1 MSKTVDE
8 RVVSMQFDN
17 KQFEANVQTS
27 MSTLDKLKQKLDFK
41 GASKGLENVN
51 AAAKNV
57 NMSGLSSAVE
67 TVSMKFSA
75 LQVMAVTALAN
86 ITNSAINAGKRIVH
100 ALTIA
105 PITTGFQEYELKMN
119 SVQTIMASTG
129 ESLETVN
136 EYLEELNKYAD
147 KTIYSFS
154 DMTSNIGKFTNAGV
168 KLEDAVMAI
177 KGISNEAAVSG
188 ANANEASHAMYNFAQ
203 ALSAGYV
210 KLIDWKSI
218 ETANMSTVEFK
229 NQLIQTAVELG
240 TLIEVDGKYKST
252 TTDLNGNVSKLFTST
267 SMFNESLSSQWMTT
281 EVLVETLKD
290 YADETTDIGK
300 KAYAAAQDVKT
311 FTQLFDTLKEAAQSG
326 WAQTWELIIGDFDEA
341 KEFLTGLS
349 KTFGGIIDA
358 MSEARNK
365 LLGGALNSKWDQL
378 LDKINAAG
386 ISAKAFQDKLKETAK
401 KSGIS
406 IDELIEE
413 YGSLSKVITSGKIP
427 VDVITKTIKSLI
439 NAETT
444 ATEATKELGDIV
456 DRVIK
461 GEFGTT
467 QSRWIA
473 LTEAGYDWAEVQ
485 NLVNERLGSS
495 VRHLSSLTE
504 EQVKNA
510 DSLSDLSDEQLKN
523 KGYTDEQIQAL
534 RDLKKAM
541 DEGGTSINDLI
552 NDLEKPSGRELLLES
567 LSNIIN
573 GAVGACK
580 ALSKAWKEIFPPLT
594 SDRIYNLIEGLNKLT
609 SHLRLTDEET
619 GELNANGEKLK
630 RTFKGI
636 LAVLDIVRTIV
647 GGALSVAFKIL
658 SKVLGAF
665 DLTILDVTA
674 GVGDAIVKFRDWL
687 YENSLIA
694 KVFNKTVEVIVKVAK
709 AISKWFKEFSQ
720 LPAVQNTIEKF
731 KETFTFDNIEKT
743 IKSITKTIKKWI
755 DTLMQIPL
763 VNDIVNKFKD
773 IFGKMSS
780 VGSDLVEGFKK
791 GLNDNSKTLWDVLVD
806 FAKGILQKVRDVLG
820 IESPSTETHE
830 DGKNCI
836 LGFIE
841 GIKEMLLKLWAFLKG
856 VASKTVEVFKKINWS
871 NVFAG
876 GLSIGF
882 LAVIN
887 KFANAFEAITS
898 PMEGTGKILNKS
910 ARKIKKILN
919 NVAKVV
925 KSFSKLINS
934 IAFEHTA
941 KGIKDLAISLAI
953 LVGAIIILT
962 FIETDKLWNAVEV
975 IGVLAGIL
983 VALSVAVALLSK
995 SALSISKEGLN
1006 AENSFSS
1013 ILSIALS
1020 LLMVALVV
1028 KMIGSMDPEKAI
1040 IGFIGLKTLMFV
1052 ILEVMV
1058 ACALLTKG
1066 NHGAN
1071 ANQMS
1076 KALLSISIVFWIL
1089 ASVVKKIGK
1098 IKPEQALMG
1107 LLGLKTMAFTIV
1119 EVMAA
1124 CALLTKGNLS
1134 ANANT
1139 ISTTLLAVAGAFFIL
1154 GVVAKMLATMT
1165 WDGMGKAAAGLT
1177 GLTIIVGGLIG
1188 IVRLAGNN
1196 APKIGFTL
1204 FGIAT
1209 AIAILAWISKLIAG
1223 MSWEEMGKAA
1233 VGIIGL
1239 SAIVS
1244 GLISAVRL
1252 AGNNAPKI
1260 ALSLTAMAVGIAA
1273 LAVVAVLLSSVSIE
1287 NLAKGITAV
1296 GLLGGIVSGMVVATR
1311 GASDCYKNLIVMA
1324 VIIALLAAVVYA
1336 FYTLDDTDKLYAAV
1350 GAISIVFGAF
1360 ALILETSKNC
1370 KDIKI
1375 STLLL
1380 MLGAVLVLSGIL
1392 ILLYELKVDS
1402 CIEAAGSLALLMI
1415 ALSTALLIASN
1426 AKSMDKKQVE
1436 AIAAVMLALV
1446 GAIALIGLVLAMVNA
1461 LGIDSSI
1468 GTVFALATLLEALS
1482 VALVIVSHSKSMDIK
1497 QVGAIAAVMFA
1508 LVGAIALIGLVLAM
1522 VNALGIDSSIG
1533 TVFALATLL
1542 EALSVALVIVSH
1554 SKSMDIKQVGA
1565 IAAVMFALVGAIAL
1579 IGLVLAMVN
1588 ALGIDSSIGTVFALA
1603 TLLEALSVA
1612 LVIVSNSKSMDFKQ
1626 VGAIAAVM
1634 LALVGVIALIGLVL
1648 AMLNQ
1653 FEIDSSIGTVFALA
1667 TLLEALSVALVIVS
1681 HSKSMN
1687 FKQVGAIAAVML
1699 ALVGAMALIGLV
1711 LVMMTVLPVKNAMG
1725 NAIVLSTLLIVLTG
1739 VATVLSAIGFL
1750 GRNILKGAVGLAAL
1764 TVVMALLGLV
1774 LVMMSVLPVKNAM
1787 VNTIVLSTL
1796 LIVLTGVATVLSVIG
1811 FLAPNIVAG
1820 AVGLAALTVVMALI
1834 GLVLAMMVALE
1845 IRNASEIV
1853 KMLSGLLMCMANVCV
1868 ILSSVGPLALI
1879 GVTAMAALEA
1889 LMIATAAFAVAIGS
1903 LMTNFP
1909 ELENFLNTGL
1919 PIMVQIAGAIGE
1931 MIGAFMEAVAESLA
1945 TILPVIGKA
1954 LSDFILYA
1962 TPFIVGIKMVDESV
1976 LTGAGILAAAII
1988 ALTVSELI
1996 AAIGSFLGI
2005 GFVALGIELSAF
2017 MFAALPFIAG
2027 LKTITPEDAIAAGNL
2042 AALIEAIT
2050 VSSVIDGIASF
2061 LGIGSIGTLGEKLS
2075 SFGGGMKSFS
2085 ESIADLSDEDLARV
2099 KIAAEA
2105 GKLMAEMSES
2115 IPKTGGWVQKILG
2128 APDMV
2133 TFSESIVAFG
2143 EALVA
2148 FGISVSTLSEDNYKK
2163 ISIATDAG
2171 TALSDLNNSV
2181 PKTGGWAQTVL
2192 GAQDMTTFG
2201 NGIVAFGEC
2210 LVAYADTVSGLSEAD
2225 ITAVSTSADVGK
2237 KLADLNES
2245 IPKSGGWAQ
2254 DILGSQDM
2262 TTFGDGLIAF
2272 GNGLK
2277 GYITSVKDIDGT
2289 SIGSIIYSGNAVD
2302 EIKEVINKLP
2312 KSGGIGKSIFGERD
2326 PAAFGDGIRSLG
2338 LGISSYIFSVKSISD
2353 NDNAKI
2359 SKSKDVIE
2367 DIADAI
2373 EAVPIDSTLINNDT
2387 SSFVTAM
2394 SNLAT
2399 NIVDYIDTMST
2410 IDDAGLAAISTS
2422 KDVIADIVDV
2432 LKSVAKIK
2440 SRKVSL
2446 AVTQIQNL
2454 ADSISGMTL
2463 TNFSGADKFKTA
2475 IDTIVSAD
2483 FEGLSSGV
2491 EELGKVSF
2499 SDFVSAFEESAS
2511 KVDETGEIL
2520 TSGIAAGIKSGRKN
2534 IDDAMDD
2541 ITVSISSKATNFY
2554 LIGARA
2560 MKNFADGILTQTI
2573 TAKKA
2578 VTSVINACRD
2588 TANAKYRSFYNVGKY
2603 LVQGFASGIKE
2614 NTFIAEVA
2622 ASAMAK
2628 AAYKAAKGALDINSP
2643 SKIFKKLGFAIPEGL
2658 AMGIDKLSYMVGN
2671 SVISMTKSAING
2683 TKDAISHIASIVT
2696 NDIDAQPT
2704 IRPVLDLSDVRSGAN
2719 TIGNMLN
2726 GRTLSIAT
2734 RNVGTIN
2741 SMMKYNQNGANS
2753 DVISAIEDLGR
2764 KLGNTNGNT
2773 YNINGITYDDGSDV
2787 SDAIETLIRAAK
2799 IERRS

>member
-188 ANANEASHAMYNFAQ
+188 ANANEASRAMYNFAQ

-218 ETANMSTVEFK
+218 ENANMATVEFK

-252 TTDLNGNVSKLFTST
+252 TNDLNGNVSELFTST

-349 KTFGGIIDA
+349 NTFGGIIDA

-386 ISAKAFQDKLKETAK
+386 ISAEAFQDKLKETAK

-567 LSNIIN
+567 FSNIIN

-806 FAKGILQKVRDVLG
+806 FAKGILQKIRDVLG

-841 GIKEMLLKLWAFLKG
+841 GIKEMLSKLWAFLKD
-856 VASKTVEVFKKINWS
+856 VASKTVEVFKKINWP

-1040 IGFIGLKTLMFV
+1040 IGFIGLKSLMFV

-1124 CALLTKGNLS
+1124 CALLTKGNLG

-1233 VGIIGL
+1233 AGITGL
-1239 SAIVS
+1239 SAIVL
-1244 GLISAVRL
+1244 GLVSAVRL
-1252 AGNNAPKI
+1252 VGNNAPKI

-1508 LVGAIALIGLVLAM
+1508 LVGAMALIGLVLAM
-1522 VNALGIDSSIG
+1522 VNALGIDSSI
-1533 TVFALATLL
+1533 
-1542 EALSVALVIVSH
+1542 E
-1554 SKSMDIKQVGA
+1554 
-1565 IAAVMFALVGAIAL
+1565 
-1579 IGLVLAMVN
+1579 
-1588 ALGIDSSIGTVFALA
+1588 TVFALA

-1667 TLLEALSVALVIVS
+1667 TLLEALSIALVIVS

-1699 ALVGAMALIGLV
+1699 ALVSVMALLGLV

-1750 GRNILKGAVGLAAL
+1750 GSNILKGAVGLAAL

-1787 VNTIVLSTL
+1787 ANAIVLSTL
-1796 LIVLTGVATVLSVIG
+1796 LIVLTGVASVLAVIG
-1811 FLAPNIVAG
+1811 FLGPNIVAG

-1834 GLVLAMMVALE
+1834 GLVLAMMVALA
-1845 IRNASEIV
+1845 IQDASEIV
-1853 KMLSGLLMCMANVCV
+1853 KMLSSLLMCMANVCV
-1868 ILSSVGPLALI
+1868 ILASVGPLALI

-1945 TILPVIGKA
+1945 AILPVIGKA

-1976 LTGAGILAAAII
+1976 LAGAGILAAAII

-2027 LKTITPEDAIAAGNL
+2027 LKTITPEDAIAASNL

-2085 ESIADLSDEDLARV
+2085 ESIAELSDEDLARV

-2128 APDMV
+2128 ASDMV
-2133 TFSESIVAFG
+2133 AFSESIVAFG

-2373 EAVPIDSTLINNDT
+2373 EAVPTDSKSINNT
-2387 SSFVTAM
+2387 SSFVAAM
-2394 SNLAT
+2394 SSLAT
-2399 NIVDYIDTMST
+2399 NIVDYIDTVST

-2432 LKSVAKIK
+2432 LKSVGKIK

-2511 KVDETGEIL
+2511 KVDKTGEIL
-2520 TSGIAAGIKSGRKN
+2520 TSGIAVGIKSGQKN
-2534 IDDAMDD
+2534 IDDAMED
-2541 ITVSISSKATNFY
+2541 ITVSISSKATKFY

-2588 TANAKYRSFYNVGKY
+2588 TANAKYRSFYNLGKY
-2603 LVQGFASGIKE
+2603 LVKGFASGIKE
-2614 NTFIAEVA
+2614 NTFMAEVA
-2622 ASAMAK
+2622 ASAMAE
-2628 AAYKAAKGALDINSP
+2628 AAYKAAKEALDVNSP
-2643 SKIFKKLGFAIPEGL
+2643 SKIFRKLGFAIPEGL

-2696 NDIDAQPT
+2696 NNIDAQPT

-2719 TIGNMLN
+2719 AIGNMLN

-2764 KLGNTNGNT
+2764 KLGNTNGNI
-2773 YNINGITYDDGSDV
+2773 YNINGITYDDGSGV

>member
-349 KTFGGIIDA
+349 NTFGGIIDA

-413 YGSLSKVITSGKIP
+413 YGSLSKVITSGKVP

-444 ATEATKELGDIV
+444 ATESTKELGDIV

-647 GGALSVAFKIL
+647 GGALNVAFKIL

-871 NVFAG
+871 SVFAG

-962 FIETDKLWNAVEV
+962 YIETDKLWNAVEV
-975 IGVLAGIL
+975 IGALAGIL

-1098 IKPEQALMG
+1098 MKPEQALTG

-1124 CALLTKGNLS
+1124 CALLTKGNLG

-1139 ISTTLLAVAGAFFIL
+1139 ISTTLLAVAGVFFIL

-1392 ILLYELKVDS
+1392 ILLSELKIES
-1402 CIEAAGSLALLMI
+1402 CIEIAGSLALLMI
-1415 ALSTALLIASN
+1415 ALSTALLITSN

-1468 GTVFALATLLEALS
+1468 E
-1482 VALVIVSHSKSMDIK
+1482 
-1497 QVGAIAAVMFA
+1497 
-1508 LVGAIALIGLVLAM
+1508 
-1522 VNALGIDSSIG
+1522 
-1533 TVFALATLL
+1533 
-1542 EALSVALVIVSH
+1542 
-1554 SKSMDIKQVGA
+1554 
-1565 IAAVMFALVGAIAL
+1565 
-1579 IGLVLAMVN
+1579 
-1588 ALGIDSSIGTVFALA
+1588 TVFALA

-1945 TILPVIGKA
+1945 AILPVIGKA

-2027 LKTITPEDAIAAGNL
+2027 LKTITPEDAIAASNL

-2201 NGIVAFGEC
+2201 SGIVAFGEC

-2262 TTFGDGLIAF
+2262 TAFGDGLIAF

-2302 EIKEVINKLP
+2302 ELKEVINKLP

-2373 EAVPIDSTLINNDT
+2373 EAVPTDSKSIDNT

-2394 SNLAT
+2394 SSLAT
-2399 NIVDYIDTMST
+2399 NIVDYIDTVST

-2440 SRKVSL
+2440 SRKISL

-2520 TSGIAAGIKSGRKN
+2520 TSGIAVGIKSGQKN
-2534 IDDAMDD
+2534 IDDAMDG

-2683 TKDAISHIASIVT
+2683 TKDAISRIASIVT

-2719 TIGNMLN
+2719 AIGNMLN

-2773 YNINGITYDDGSDV
+2773 YNINGITYDDGSGV

>member
-51 AAAKNV
+51 AAVKNV

-129 ESLETVN
+129 ETLETVN

-188 ANANEASHAMYNFAQ
+188 ANANEASRAMYNFAQ

-218 ETANMSTVEFK
+218 ENANMATVEFK

-252 TTDLNGNVSKLFTST
+252 TTDLNGNISELFTST

-358 MSEARNK
+358 MSDARNK

-975 IGVLAGIL
+975 IGALAGIL

-1040 IGFIGLKTLMFV
+1040 IGFIGLKSLMFV

-1124 CALLTKGNLS
+1124 CALLTKGNLG

-1233 VGIIGL
+1233 AGITGL

-1392 ILLYELKVDS
+1392 ILLYELEVDS

-1426 AKSMDKKQVE
+1426 AKSMDK
-1436 AIAAVMLALV
+1436 
-1446 GAIALIGLVLAMVNA
+1446 
-1461 LGIDSSI
+1461 
-1468 GTVFALATLLEALS
+1468 
-1482 VALVIVSHSKSMDIK
+1482 
-1497 QVGAIAAVMFA
+1497 
-1508 LVGAIALIGLVLAM
+1508 
-1522 VNALGIDSSIG
+1522 
-1533 TVFALATLL
+1533 
-1542 EALSVALVIVSH
+1542 
-1554 SKSMDIKQVGA
+1554 KQVGA

-1725 NAIVLSTLLIVLTG
+1725 NALVLSGLLIVLTG

-1750 GRNILKGAVGLAAL
+1750 GSNILKGAVGLAAL
-1764 TVVMALLGLV
+1764 VVVMALIGLV
-1774 LVMMSVLPVKNAM
+1774 LVMMTALPVKNAM
-1787 VNTIVLSTL
+1787 GNAIVLSTL
-1796 LIVLTGVATVLSVIG
+1796 LIVLTGVATVLAVIG

-1820 AVGLAALTVVMALI
+1820 AVGLVALTVVMALI
-1834 GLVLAMMVALE
+1834 GLVLAMMVALN
-1845 IRNASEIV
+1845 IKNASEIV
-1853 KMLSGLLMCMANVCV
+1853 KMLSGLLMCMANICV
-1868 ILSSVGPLALI
+1868 ILALVGPLALI

-1945 TILPVIGKA
+1945 AILPVIGKA

-2005 GFVALGIELSAF
+2005 GFVALGTELSAF
-2017 MFAALPFIAG
+2017 MLAALPFIAG
-2027 LKTITPEDAIAAGNL
+2027 LKSITPEDAEAASNL

-2061 LGIGSIGTLGEKLS
+2061 LGIGSIGALGEKLS
-2075 SFGGGMKSFS
+2075 SFGGGMKAFS
-2085 ESIADLSDEDLARV
+2085 ESIAELSDEDLDRV

-2128 APDMV
+2128 SSDMV

-2148 FGISVSTLSEDNYKK
+2148 FGTSVSTLSEDDYNK

-2181 PKTGGWAQTVL
+2181 PKTGGWAQKVL
-2192 GAQDMTTFG
+2192 GSKDMTTFG
-2201 NGIVAFGEC
+2201 NGIIAFGEC
-2210 LVAYADTVSGLSEAD
+2210 LVAYADIVNGLSEDD
-2225 ITAVSTSADVGK
+2225 ITAVRTSADVGK
-2237 KLADLNES
+2237 TLSDFNDS
-2245 IPKSGGWAQ
+2245 IPKTGGWAQ
-2254 DILGSQDM
+2254 KVLGSKDM
-2262 TTFGDGLIAF
+2262 TAFGNGLIAF
-2272 GNGLK
+2272 GRGLK

-2289 SIGSIIYSGNAVD
+2289 SIGYIIYSGNAVD
-2302 EIKEVINKLP
+2302 ELKEVIDKLP
-2312 KSGGIGKSIFGERD
+2312 KSGGIGKSIFGGRD

-2338 LGISSYIFSVKSISD
+2338 LGINSYISSVKNISD

-2387 SSFVTAM
+2387 SSFITAM
-2394 SNLAT
+2394 SSLAT

-2520 TSGIAAGIKSGRKN
+2520 TSGIAVGIKSGQKN
-2534 IDDAMDD
+2534 IDNAMDS
-2541 ITVSISSKATNFY
+2541 ITVSISSKATKFY
-2554 LIGARA
+2554 LIGART

-2578 VTSVINACRD
+2578 VTSVINACRG
-2588 TANAKYRSFYNVGKY
+2588 TANAKYRSFYNLGKY
-2603 LVQGFASGIKE
+2603 LVKGFASGIKE

-2622 ASAMAK
+2622 ASAMAE
-2628 AAYKAAKGALDINSP
+2628 AAYKAAKEALDVNSP
-2643 SKIFKKLGFAIPEGL
+2643 SKIFRKLGFAIPEGL

-2683 TKDAISHIASIVT
+2683 TKDAISRIASIVT

-2719 TIGNMLN
+2719 AIGNMLN

-2773 YNINGITYDDGSDV
+2773 YNINGITYDDGSGV

>member
-119 SVQTIMASTG
+119 SVQTIIASTG

-188 ANANEASHAMYNFAQ
+188 ANANEASRAMYNFAQ

-218 ETANMSTVEFK
+218 ENANMATVEFK

-240 TLIEVDGKYKST
+240 TLTMVGDKYQST
-252 TTDLNGNVSKLFTST
+252 TRDLNGKVSELFTST

-444 ATEATKELGDIV
+444 ATESTKELGDIV

-552 NDLEKPSGRELLLES
+552 KDLEKPSGRELLLES
-567 LSNIIN
+567 LSNVIN

-1508 LVGAIALIGLVLAM
+1508 LVGAMALIGLVLAM
-1522 VNALGIDSSIG
+1522 VNALGIDSSI
-1533 TVFALATLL
+1533 
-1542 EALSVALVIVSH
+1542 E
-1554 SKSMDIKQVGA
+1554 
-1565 IAAVMFALVGAIAL
+1565 
-1579 IGLVLAMVN
+1579 
-1588 ALGIDSSIGTVFALA
+1588 TVFALA

-2099 KIAAEA
+2099 KIASEA

-2128 APDMV
+2128 ASDMV
-2133 TFSESIVAFG
+2133 AFSESIVAFG

-2148 FGISVSTLSEDNYKK
+2148 FGTSVSTLSEDDYNK

-2181 PKTGGWAQTVL
+2181 PKTGGWAQKVL
-2192 GAQDMTTFG
+2192 GSKDMTTFG
-2201 NGIVAFGEC
+2201 NGIIAFGEC
-2210 LVAYADTVSGLSEAD
+2210 LVAYADIVNGLSEDD
-2225 ITAVSTSADVGK
+2225 ITAVRTSADVGK
-2237 KLADLNES
+2237 TLSDFNDS
-2245 IPKSGGWAQ
+2245 IPKTGGWAQ
-2254 DILGSQDM
+2254 KVLGSKDM
-2262 TTFGDGLIAF
+2262 TAFGNGLIAF
-2272 GNGLK
+2272 GRGLK

-2289 SIGSIIYSGNAVD
+2289 SIGYIIYSGNAVD
-2302 EIKEVINKLP
+2302 ELKEVIDKLP
-2312 KSGGIGKSIFGERD
+2312 KSGGIGKSIFGGRD

-2338 LGISSYIFSVKSISD
+2338 LGISSYIFSVKNISD

-2719 TIGNMLN
+2719 AIGNMLN

-2773 YNINGITYDDGSDV
+2773 YNINGITYDDGSGV

>member
-188 ANANEASHAMYNFAQ
+188 ANANEASRAMYNFAQ

-218 ETANMSTVEFK
+218 ENANMATVEFK

-252 TTDLNGNVSKLFTST
+252 TNDLNGNVSELFTST

-386 ISAKAFQDKLKETAK
+386 ISAEAFQDKLKETAK

-647 GGALSVAFKIL
+647 GGALNVAFKIL

-674 GVGDAIVKFRDWL
+674 AVGDAIVKFRDWL

-830 DGKNCI
+830 DGKNFI

-841 GIKEMLLKLWAFLKG
+841 GIKEMLSKLWAFLKD
-856 VASKTVEVFKKINWS
+856 VASKTIEVFKKINWP

-1040 IGFIGLKTLMFV
+1040 IGFIGLKSLMFV

-1124 CALLTKGNLS
+1124 CALLTKGNLG

-1233 VGIIGL
+1233 AGITGL
-1239 SAIVS
+1239 SAIVL
-1244 GLISAVRL
+1244 GLVSAVRL
-1252 AGNNAPKI
+1252 VGNNAPKI

-1508 LVGAIALIGLVLAM
+1508 LVGAMALIGLVLAM
-1522 VNALGIDSSIG
+1522 VNALGIDSSI
-1533 TVFALATLL
+1533 
-1542 EALSVALVIVSH
+1542 E
-1554 SKSMDIKQVGA
+1554 
-1565 IAAVMFALVGAIAL
+1565 
-1579 IGLVLAMVN
+1579 
-1588 ALGIDSSIGTVFALA
+1588 TVFALA

-1634 LALVGVIALIGLVL
+1634 FALVGVIALIGLVL

-1699 ALVGAMALIGLV
+1699 ALVSVMALLGLV

-1750 GRNILKGAVGLAAL
+1750 GSNILKGAVGLAAL

-1774 LVMMSVLPVKNAM
+1774 LVMMTALPVKNAM
-1787 VNTIVLSTL
+1787 GNAIVLSTL
-1796 LIVLTGVATVLSVIG
+1796 LIVLTGVASVLAVIG
-1811 FLAPNIVAG
+1811 FLGPNIVAG

-1834 GLVLAMMVALE
+1834 GLVLAMMVALS
-1845 IRNASEIV
+1845 IQNASEIV
-1853 KMLSGLLMCMANVCV
+1853 KMLSSLLMCMANICV
-1868 ILSSVGPLALI
+1868 ILASVGPLALI

-1976 LTGAGILAAAII
+1976 LAGAGILAAAII

-2027 LKTITPEDAIAAGNL
+2027 LKTITPEDAIAASNL

-2061 LGIGSIGTLGEKLS
+2061 LGIGSIETLGEKLS
-2075 SFGGGMKSFS
+2075 SFGGSMKSFS

-2148 FGISVSTLSEDNYKK
+2148 FGTSVSTLSEDNYKK

-2373 EAVPIDSTLINNDT
+2373 EAVPTDSKSINNT
-2387 SSFVTAM
+2387 SSFVAAM
-2394 SNLAT
+2394 SSLAT
-2399 NIVDYIDTMST
+2399 NIVDYIDTVST

-2432 LKSVAKIK
+2432 LKSVGKIK

-2511 KVDETGEIL
+2511 KVDKTGEIL
-2520 TSGIAAGIKSGRKN
+2520 TSGIAVGIKSGQKN
-2534 IDDAMDD
+2534 IDDAMED
-2541 ITVSISSKATNFY
+2541 ITVSISSKATKFY

-2588 TANAKYRSFYNVGKY
+2588 TANAKYRSFYNLGKY
-2603 LVQGFASGIKE
+2603 LVKGFASGIKE
-2614 NTFIAEVA
+2614 NTFMAEVA
-2622 ASAMAK
+2622 ASAMAE
-2628 AAYKAAKGALDINSP
+2628 AAYKAAKEALDVNSP
-2643 SKIFKKLGFAIPEGL
+2643 SKIFRKLGFAIPEGL
-2658 AMGIDKLSYMVGN
+2658 AMGIDKLSYIVGN

-2683 TKDAISHIASIVT
+2683 TKDAISRIASIVT

-2719 TIGNMLN
+2719 AIGNMLN

-2764 KLGNTNGNT
+2764 KLGNTNGNI
-2773 YNINGITYDDGSDV
+2773 YNINGITYDDGSGV

>member
-51 AAAKNV
+51 TAAKNV

-119 SVQTIMASTG
+119 SVQTIIASTG

-349 KTFGGIIDA
+349 NTFGGIIDA

-413 YGSLSKVITSGKIP
+413 YGSLSKVITSGKVP

-444 ATEATKELGDIV
+444 ATESTKELGDIV

-647 GGALSVAFKIL
+647 GGALNVAFKIL

-871 NVFAG
+871 SVFAG

-962 FIETDKLWNAVEV
+962 YIETDKLWNAVEV
-975 IGVLAGIL
+975 IGALAGIL

-1040 IGFIGLKTLMFV
+1040 IGFIGLKSLMFV

-1233 VGIIGL
+1233 AGITGL

-1296 GLLGGIVSGMVVATR
+1296 GLLGGIVSGMVVAAR

-1324 VIIALLAAVVYA
+1324 VIIALLAAIVYA

-1375 STLLL
+1375 STLVL

-1392 ILLYELKVDS
+1392 ILLSELKIES
-1402 CIEAAGSLALLMI
+1402 CIEIAGSLALLMI
-1415 ALSTALLIASN
+1415 ALSTALLITSN

-1446 GAIALIGLVLAMVNA
+1446 GAIALIGLILAMVNA

-1468 GTVFALATLLEALS
+1468 GTVFALVTLLEALS
-1482 VALVIVSHSKSMDIK
+1482 VALVIVSHSKSMK
-1497 QVGAIAAVMFA
+1497 
-1508 LVGAIALIGLVLAM
+1508 
-1522 VNALGIDSSIG
+1522 
-1533 TVFALATLL
+1533 
-1542 EALSVALVIVSH
+1542 
-1554 SKSMDIKQVGA
+1554 
-1565 IAAVMFALVGAIAL
+1565 
-1579 IGLVLAMVN
+1579 
-1588 ALGIDSSIGTVFALA
+1588 
-1603 TLLEALSVA
+1603 
-1612 LVIVSNSKSMDFKQ
+1612 FKQ
-1626 VGAIAAVM
+1626 VA
-1634 LALVGVIALIGLVL
+1634 
-1648 AMLNQ
+1648 
-1653 FEIDSSIGTVFALA
+1653 
-1667 TLLEALSVALVIVS
+1667 
-1681 HSKSMN
+1681 
-1687 FKQVGAIAAVML
+1687 AIAAVML

-1725 NAIVLSTLLIVLTG
+1725 NALVLSGLLIVLTG

-1750 GRNILKGAVGLAAL
+1750 GSNILKGAVGLAAL

-1774 LVMMSVLPVKNAM
+1774 LVMMTALPVKNAM
-1787 VNTIVLSTL
+1787 GNAIVLSTL
-1796 LIVLTGVATVLSVIG
+1796 LIVLTGVATVLAVIG

-1834 GLVLAMMVALE
+1834 GLVLAMMVALN
-1845 IRNASEIV
+1845 IKNASEIV
-1853 KMLSGLLMCMANVCV
+1853 TMLSGLLMCMANICV
-1868 ILSSVGPLALI
+1868 ILASVGPLALI

-1976 LTGAGILAAAII
+1976 LAGAGILAAAII

-2027 LKTITPEDAIAAGNL
+2027 LKTITPEDAIAASNL

-2061 LGIGSIGTLGEKLS
+2061 LGIGSIETLGEKLS
-2075 SFGGGMKSFS
+2075 SFGGSMKSFS

-2148 FGISVSTLSEDNYKK
+2148 FGTSVSTLSEDDYNK

-2181 PKTGGWAQTVL
+2181 PKTGGWAQKVL
-2192 GAQDMTTFG
+2192 GSKDMTTFG
-2201 NGIVAFGEC
+2201 NGIIAFGEC
-2210 LVAYADTVSGLSEAD
+2210 LVAYADIVNGLSEDD
-2225 ITAVSTSADVGK
+2225 ITAVRTSADVGK
-2237 KLADLNES
+2237 TLSDFNDS
-2245 IPKSGGWAQ
+2245 IPKTGGWAQ
-2254 DILGSQDM
+2254 KVLGSKDM
-2262 TTFGDGLIAF
+2262 TAFGNGLIAF
-2272 GNGLK
+2272 GRGLK

-2289 SIGSIIYSGNAVD
+2289 SIGYIIYSGNAVD
-2302 EIKEVINKLP
+2302 ELKEVIDKLP
-2312 KSGGIGKSIFGERD
+2312 KSGGIGKSIFGGRD

-2338 LGISSYIFSVKSISD
+2338 LGISSYISSVKSISD

-2367 DIADAI
+2367 DIAEAI
-2373 EAVPIDSTLINNDT
+2373 EAVPTDSKSIDNT
-2387 SSFVTAM
+2387 SSFIVAM
-2394 SNLAT
+2394 SSLAT
-2399 NIVDYIDTMST
+2399 NIVDYIDNVST

-2491 EELGKVSF
+2491 EELGEVSF

-2534 IDDAMDD
+2534 IDDAIDD
-2541 ITVSISSKATNFY
+2541 ITVSISSKATKFY

-2560 MKNFADGILTQTI
+2560 MKNFADGILTQTVI
-2573 TAKKA
+2573 SKKA

-2628 AAYKAAKGALDINSP
+2628 AAYKAAKEALDIHSP
-2643 SKIFKKLGFAIPEGL
+2643 SKIFRKLGFAIPEGL

-2683 TKDAISHIASIVT
+2683 TKDAISRIASIVT

-2719 TIGNMLN
+2719 AIGNMLN

>member
-349 KTFGGIIDA
+349 NTFGGIIDA

-444 ATEATKELGDIV
+444 ATESTKELGDIV

-573 GAVGACK
+573 AVIGSCK

-871 NVFAG
+871 SVFAG

-962 FIETDKLWNAVEV
+962 YIETDKLWNAVEV

-1040 IGFIGLKTLMFV
+1040 IGFIGLKSLMFV

-1124 CALLTKGNLS
+1124 CALLTKGNLG

-1139 ISTTLLAVAGAFFIL
+1139 ISTTLLAVAGVFFIL

-1209 AIAILAWISKLIAG
+1209 AIAILALISKLIAG

-1252 AGNNAPKI
+1252 AGDNAPKI

-1436 AIAAVMLALV
+1436 AIAEVMLALV

-1468 GTVFALATLLEALS
+1468 GTVFAL
-1482 VALVIVSHSKSMDIK
+1482 V
-1497 QVGAIAAVMFA
+1497 
-1508 LVGAIALIGLVLAM
+1508 
-1522 VNALGIDSSIG
+1522 
-1533 TVFALATLL
+1533 TLL

-1612 LVIVSNSKSMDFKQ
+1612 LVIVSNSKSMDKKQ
-1626 VGAIAAVM
+1626 IGAIAAVM
-1634 LALVGVIALIGLVL
+1634 
-1648 AMLNQ
+1648 
-1653 FEIDSSIGTVFALA
+1653 F
-1667 TLLEALSVALVIVS
+1667 
-1681 HSKSMN
+1681 
-1687 FKQVGAIAAVML
+1687 
-1699 ALVGAMALIGLV
+1699 ALVGAMALLGLV
-1711 LVMMTVLPVKNAMG
+1711 LVMMTALPVKNAMG

-1750 GRNILKGAVGLAAL
+1750 GSNILKGAVGLAAL

-1774 LVMMSVLPVKNAM
+1774 LVMMTALPVKNAM
-1787 VNTIVLSTL
+1787 GNAIVLSTL
-1796 LIVLTGVATVLSVIG
+1796 LIVLTGVASVLAVIG

-1834 GLVLAMMVALE
+1834 GLVLAMMVALS
-1845 IRNASEIV
+1845 IQNASEIV

-1868 ILSSVGPLALI
+1868 ILASVGPLALI

-1945 TILPVIGKA
+1945 AILPVIGKA

-1976 LTGAGILAAAII
+1976 LAGAGILAAAII

-2027 LKTITPEDAIAAGNL
+2027 LKTITPEDAVAASNL

-2085 ESIADLSDEDLARV
+2085 DSIAELSDEDLARV

-2302 EIKEVINKLP
+2302 ELKEVINKLP

-2373 EAVPIDSTLINNDT
+2373 EAVPTDSKSINNT
-2387 SSFVTAM
+2387 PLFVAAM
-2394 SNLAT
+2394 SSLAT
-2399 NIVDYIDTMST
+2399 NIVDYIDNVST
-2410 IDDAGLAAISTS
+2410 IDDAGFAAISAS
-2422 KDVIADIVDV
+2422 KDAIAEIVDI

-2541 ITVSISSKATNFY
+2541 ITVSISSKATKFY
-2554 LIGARA
+2554 LIGTRA
-2560 MKNFADGILTQTI
+2560 MKNFADGILTQTVI
-2573 TAKKA
+2573 SKKA

-2588 TANAKYRSFYNVGKY
+2588 TANAKYRNFYNVGKY

-2628 AAYKAAKGALDINSP
+2628 AAYKAAKEALDIHSP
-2643 SKIFKKLGFAIPEGL
+2643 SKIFRKLGFAIPEGL

-2696 NDIDAQPT
+2696 NNIDAQPT

-2719 TIGNMLN
+2719 AIGNMLN

-2773 YNINGITYDDGSDV
+2773 YNINGITYDDGSGV

>member
-188 ANANEASHAMYNFAQ
+188 ANANEASRAMYNFAQ

-218 ETANMSTVEFK
+218 ENANMATVEFK

-240 TLIEVDGKYKST
+240 TLTMVGDKYQST
-252 TTDLNGNVSKLFTST
+252 TRDLNGKVSELFTST

-349 KTFGGIIDA
+349 ETFGGIIDA

-413 YGSLSKVITSGKIP
+413 YGSLSKVIQAGKIP

-439 NAETT
+439 ATETT

-461 GEFGTT
+461 GDFGTAKA
-467 QSRWIA
+467 RWDA

-871 NVFAG
+871 SVFAG

-941 KGIKDLAISLAI
+941 KGIKGLAISLAI

-962 FIETDKLWNAVEV
+962 YIETDKLWNAVEV
-975 IGVLAGIL
+975 IGALAGIL

-1040 IGFIGLKTLMFV
+1040 IGFIGLKSLMFV
-1052 ILEVMV
+1052 ILEVMT

-1098 IKPEQALMG
+1098 MKPEQALTG

-1119 EVMAA
+1119 QVMAA
-1124 CALLTKGNLS
+1124 CALLTKGNLG

-1139 ISTTLLAVAGAFFIL
+1139 ISKTLLAVAGAFFIL

-1177 GLTIIVGGLIG
+1177 GLAIIVGGLIG

-1209 AIAILAWISKLIAG
+1209 AIAILALISKLIAG

-1233 VGIIGL
+1233 AGITGL

-1260 ALSLTAMAVGIAA
+1260 ASSLAAMAVGIAA

-1296 GLLGGIVSGMVVATR
+1296 GLLGGIVSGMVIATR
-1311 GASDCYKNLIVMA
+1311 GASSCYKNLIVMA

-1392 ILLYELKVDS
+1392 ILLYELEVDS

-1426 AKSMDKKQVE
+1426 AKSMDKKQVV
-1436 AIAAVMLALV
+1436 AIAEVMLALV

-1468 GTVFALATLLEALS
+1468 ETVFALATLLEALS

-1508 LVGAIALIGLVLAM
+1508 LVGAMALIGLVLAM
-1522 VNALGIDSSIG
+1522 VNALGIDSSI
-1533 TVFALATLL
+1533 
-1542 EALSVALVIVSH
+1542 E
-1554 SKSMDIKQVGA
+1554 
-1565 IAAVMFALVGAIAL
+1565 
-1579 IGLVLAMVN
+1579 
-1588 ALGIDSSIGTVFALA
+1588 TVFALA

-1796 LIVLTGVATVLSVIG
+1796 LIVLTGVASVLAVIG

-1868 ILSSVGPLALI
+1868 TLSSVGPLALI

-1945 TILPVIGKA
+1945 AILPVIGKA

-1976 LTGAGILAAAII
+1976 LAGAGILAAAII

-2027 LKTITPEDAIAAGNL
+2027 LKTITPEDAIAASNL

-2085 ESIADLSDEDLARV
+2085 DSIAELSDEDLARV

-2128 APDMV
+2128 ASDMV
-2133 TFSESIVAFG
+2133 AFSESIVAFG

-2171 TALSDLNNSV
+2171 TELSDLNNSI

-2338 LGISSYIFSVKSISD
+2338 LGISSYIFSVKNISD

-2394 SNLAT
+2394 SSLAT
-2399 NIVDYIDTMST
+2399 NIVDYIDTVST

-2520 TSGIAAGIKSGRKN
+2520 TSGIAVGIKSGRKN
-2534 IDDAMDD
+2534 IDDAIDD
-2541 ITVSISSKATNFY
+2541 ITVSISSKATKFY
-2554 LIGARA
+2554 LIGART

-2578 VTSVINACRD
+2578 VASVINACRD

-2628 AAYKAAKGALDINSP
+2628 AAYKAAKEALDIHSP
-2643 SKIFKKLGFAIPEGL
+2643 SKIFRKLGFAIPEGL

-2683 TKDAISHIASIVT
+2683 TKDAISRIASIVT

-2719 TIGNMLN
+2719 AIGNMLN

-2773 YNINGITYDDGSDV
+2773 YNINGITYDDGSGV

>member
-27 MSTLDKLKQKLDFK
+27 MSTLDKLKQKLNFE

-188 ANANEASHAMYNFAQ
+188 ANANEASRAMYNFAQ

-218 ETANMSTVEFK
+218 ENANMATVEFK

-240 TLIEVDGKYKST
+240 TLTMVGDKYQST
-252 TTDLNGNVSKLFTST
+252 TRDLNGRVSELFTST

-349 KTFGGIIDA
+349 NTFGGIIDA

-413 YGSLSKVITSGKIP
+413 YGSLSKVITSGKVP

-444 ATEATKELGDIV
+444 ATESTKELGDIV

-871 NVFAG
+871 SVFAG

-962 FIETDKLWNAVEV
+962 YIETDKLWNAVEV
-975 IGVLAGIL
+975 IGALAGIL

-1040 IGFIGLKTLMFV
+1040 IGFIGLKSLMFV

-1233 VGIIGL
+1233 AGITGL

-1296 GLLGGIVSGMVVATR
+1296 GLLGGIVSGMVVAAR

-1324 VIIALLAAVVYA
+1324 VIIALLAAIVYA

-1375 STLLL
+1375 STLVL

-1392 ILLYELKVDS
+1392 ILLSELKIES
-1402 CIEAAGSLALLMI
+1402 CIEIAGSLALLMI
-1415 ALSTALLIASN
+1415 ALSTALLITSN

-1446 GAIALIGLVLAMVNA
+1446 GAIALIGLILAMVNA

-1468 GTVFALATLLEALS
+1468 GTVFAL
-1482 VALVIVSHSKSMDIK
+1482 V
-1497 QVGAIAAVMFA
+1497 
-1508 LVGAIALIGLVLAM
+1508 
-1522 VNALGIDSSIG
+1522 
-1533 TVFALATLL
+1533 
-1542 EALSVALVIVSH
+1542 
-1554 SKSMDIKQVGA
+1554 
-1565 IAAVMFALVGAIAL
+1565 
-1579 IGLVLAMVN
+1579 
-1588 ALGIDSSIGTVFALA
+1588 

-1681 HSKSMN
+1681 HSKSMK
-1687 FKQVGAIAAVML
+1687 FKQVAAIAAVML

-1725 NAIVLSTLLIVLTG
+1725 NALVLSGLLIVLTG

-1750 GRNILKGAVGLAAL
+1750 GSNILKGAVGLAAL

-1774 LVMMSVLPVKNAM
+1774 LVMMTALPVKNAM
-1787 VNTIVLSTL
+1787 GNAIVLSTL
-1796 LIVLTGVATVLSVIG
+1796 LIVLTGVASVLAVIG

-1834 GLVLAMMVALE
+1834 GLVLAMMVALN
-1845 IRNASEIV
+1845 IKNASEIV
-1853 KMLSGLLMCMANVCV
+1853 TMLSGLLMCMANICV
-1868 ILSSVGPLALI
+1868 ILASVGPLALI

-1976 LTGAGILAAAII
+1976 LAGAGILAAAII

-2027 LKTITPEDAIAAGNL
+2027 LKTITPEDAIAASNL

-2061 LGIGSIGTLGEKLS
+2061 LGIGSIETLGEKLS
-2075 SFGGGMKSFS
+2075 SFGGSMKSFS

-2148 FGISVSTLSEDNYKK
+2148 FGTSVSTLSEDDYNK

-2181 PKTGGWAQTVL
+2181 PKTGGWAQKVL
-2192 GAQDMTTFG
+2192 GSKDMTTFG
-2201 NGIVAFGEC
+2201 NGIIAFGEC
-2210 LVAYADTVSGLSEAD
+2210 LVAYADIVNGLSEDD
-2225 ITAVSTSADVGK
+2225 ITAVRTSADVGK
-2237 KLADLNES
+2237 TLSDFNDS
-2245 IPKSGGWAQ
+2245 IPKTGGWAQ
-2254 DILGSQDM
+2254 KVLGSKDM
-2262 TTFGDGLIAF
+2262 TAFGNGLIAF
-2272 GNGLK
+2272 GRGLK

-2289 SIGSIIYSGNAVD
+2289 SIGYIIYSGNAVD
-2302 EIKEVINKLP
+2302 ELKEVIDKLP
-2312 KSGGIGKSIFGERD
+2312 KSGGIGKSIFGGRD

-2338 LGISSYIFSVKSISD
+2338 LGISSYISSVKSISD

-2373 EAVPIDSTLINNDT
+2373 EAVPTDSKSINNT
-2387 SSFVTAM
+2387 PLFVAAM
-2394 SNLAT
+2394 SSLAT
-2399 NIVDYIDTMST
+2399 NIVDYIDNVST
-2410 IDDAGLAAISTS
+2410 IDDAGFAAISAS
-2422 KDVIADIVDV
+2422 KDAIAEIVDI

-2491 EELGKVSF
+2491 EELGEVSF

-2534 IDDAMDD
+2534 IDDAIDD
-2541 ITVSISSKATNFY
+2541 ITVSISSKATKFY

-2560 MKNFADGILTQTI
+2560 MKNFADGILTQTVI
-2573 TAKKA
+2573 SKKA

-2628 AAYKAAKGALDINSP
+2628 AAYKAAKEALDIHSP
-2643 SKIFKKLGFAIPEGL
+2643 SKIFRKLGFAIPEGL

-2683 TKDAISHIASIVT
+2683 TKDAISRIASIVT

-2719 TIGNMLN
+2719 AIGNMLN

>member
-188 ANANEASHAMYNFAQ
+188 ANANEASRAMYNFAQ

-218 ETANMSTVEFK
+218 ENANMATVEFK

-252 TTDLNGNVSKLFTST
+252 TNDLNGNVSELFTST

-386 ISAKAFQDKLKETAK
+386 ISAEAFQDKLKETAK

-647 GGALSVAFKIL
+647 GGALNVAFKIL

-674 GVGDAIVKFRDWL
+674 AVGDAIVKFRDWL

-830 DGKNCI
+830 DGKNFI

-841 GIKEMLLKLWAFLKG
+841 GIKEMLSKLWAFLKD
-856 VASKTVEVFKKINWS
+856 VASKTIEVFKKINWP

-1040 IGFIGLKTLMFV
+1040 IGFIGLKSLMFV

-1124 CALLTKGNLS
+1124 CALLTKGNLG

-1233 VGIIGL
+1233 AGITGL
-1239 SAIVS
+1239 SAIVL
-1244 GLISAVRL
+1244 GLVSAVRL
-1252 AGNNAPKI
+1252 VGNNAPKI

-1565 IAAVMFALVGAIAL
+1565 IAAVMFALVGAMAL

-1588 ALGIDSSIGTVFALA
+1588 ALGIDSSIETVFALA

-1699 ALVGAMALIGLV
+1699 ALVSVMALLGLV

-1750 GRNILKGAVGLAAL
+1750 GSNILKGAVGLAAL

-1774 LVMMSVLPVKNAM
+1774 LVMMTALPVKNAM
-1787 VNTIVLSTL
+1787 GNAIVLSTL
-1796 LIVLTGVATVLSVIG
+1796 LIVLTGVASVLAVIG

-1834 GLVLAMMVALE
+1834 GLVLAMMVALS
-1845 IRNASEIV
+1845 IQNASEIV
-1853 KMLSGLLMCMANVCV
+1853 KMLSSLLMCMANICV
-1868 ILSSVGPLALI
+1868 ILASVGPLALI

-1976 LTGAGILAAAII
+1976 LAGAGILAAAII

-2027 LKTITPEDAIAAGNL
+2027 LKTITPEDAIAASNL

-2061 LGIGSIGTLGEKLS
+2061 LGIGSIETLGEKLS
-2075 SFGGGMKSFS
+2075 SFGGSMKSFS

-2128 APDMV
+2128 APDML

-2148 FGISVSTLSEDNYKK
+2148 FGTSVSTLSEDNYKK

-2210 LVAYADTVSGLSEAD
+2210 LVAYADIVSGLSEAD

-2373 EAVPIDSTLINNDT
+2373 EAVPTDSKSIDNT

-2394 SNLAT
+2394 SSLAT
-2399 NIVDYIDTMST
+2399 NIVDYIDTVST

-2432 LKSVAKIK
+2432 LKSVGKIK

-2520 TSGIAAGIKSGRKN
+2520 TSGIAVGIKSGRKN
-2534 IDDAMDD
+2534 IDDAMED
-2541 ITVSISSKATNFY
+2541 ITVSISSKATKFY

-2588 TANAKYRSFYNVGKY
+2588 TANAKYRSFYNLGKY

-2614 NTFIAEVA
+2614 NTFMAEVA

-2643 SKIFKKLGFAIPEGL
+2643 SKIFRKLGFAIPEGL

-2683 TKDAISHIASIVT
+2683 TKDAISRIASIVT

-2719 TIGNMLN
+2719 AIGNMLN

-2773 YNINGITYDDGSDV
+2773 YYINGITYDDGSGV

>member
-147 KTIYSFS
+147 RTIYSFS

-188 ANANEASHAMYNFAQ
+188 ANANEASRAMYNFAQ

-218 ETANMSTVEFK
+218 ENANMATVEFK

-252 TTDLNGNVSKLFTST
+252 TNDLNGNVSELFTST

-386 ISAKAFQDKLKETAK
+386 ISAEAFQDKLKETAK

-647 GGALSVAFKIL
+647 GGALNVAFKIL

-674 GVGDAIVKFRDWL
+674 AVGDAIVKFRDWL

-806 FAKGILQKVRDVLG
+806 FAKGILQKIRDVLG

-830 DGKNCI
+830 DGKNFI

-841 GIKEMLLKLWAFLKG
+841 GIKEMLLKLWAFLKD
-856 VASKTVEVFKKINWS
+856 VASKTVEVFKKINWP

-1040 IGFIGLKTLMFV
+1040 IGFIGLKSLMFV

-1098 IKPEQALMG
+1098 MKPEQALTG

-1124 CALLTKGNLS
+1124 CALLTKGNLG

-1139 ISTTLLAVAGAFFIL
+1139 ISTTLLAVAGVFFIL

-1233 VGIIGL
+1233 AGITGL
-1239 SAIVS
+1239 SAIVL
-1244 GLISAVRL
+1244 GLVSAVRL
-1252 AGNNAPKI
+1252 VGNNAPKI

-1508 LVGAIALIGLVLAM
+1508 LVGAMALIGLVLAM
-1522 VNALGIDSSIG
+1522 VNALGIDSSI
-1533 TVFALATLL
+1533 
-1542 EALSVALVIVSH
+1542 E
-1554 SKSMDIKQVGA
+1554 
-1565 IAAVMFALVGAIAL
+1565 
-1579 IGLVLAMVN
+1579 
-1588 ALGIDSSIGTVFALA
+1588 TVFALA

-1667 TLLEALSVALVIVS
+1667 TLLEALSIALVIVS

-1699 ALVGAMALIGLV
+1699 ALVSVMALLGLV

-1750 GRNILKGAVGLAAL
+1750 GSNILKGAVGLAAL

-1787 VNTIVLSTL
+1787 ANAIVLSTL
-1796 LIVLTGVATVLSVIG
+1796 LIVLTGVASVLAVIG
-1811 FLAPNIVAG
+1811 FLGPNIVAG

-1834 GLVLAMMVALE
+1834 GLVLAMMVALA
-1845 IRNASEIV
+1845 IQDASEIV
-1853 KMLSGLLMCMANVCV
+1853 KMLSSLLMCMANVCV
-1868 ILSSVGPLALI
+1868 ILASVGPLALI

-1945 TILPVIGKA
+1945 AILPVIGKA

-1976 LTGAGILAAAII
+1976 LAGAGILAAAII

-2027 LKTITPEDAIAAGNL
+2027 LKTITPEDAIAASNL

-2061 LGIGSIGTLGEKLS
+2061 LGIGSIETLGEKLS
-2075 SFGGGMKSFS
+2075 SFGGSMKSFS

-2148 FGISVSTLSEDNYKK
+2148 FGTSVSTLSEDNYKK

-2210 LVAYADTVSGLSEAD
+2210 LVAYADIVSGLSEAD

-2373 EAVPIDSTLINNDT
+2373 EAVPTDSKSIDNT

-2394 SNLAT
+2394 SSLAT
-2399 NIVDYIDTMST
+2399 NIVDYIDTVST
-2410 IDDAGLAAISTS
+2410 IDDVGLAAISTS

-2432 LKSVAKIK
+2432 LKSVGKIK

-2511 KVDETGEIL
+2511 KVDKTGEIL
-2520 TSGIAAGIKSGRKN
+2520 TSGIAVGIKSGQKN
-2534 IDDAMDD
+2534 IDDAMED
-2541 ITVSISSKATNFY
+2541 ITVSISSKATKFY

-2560 MKNFADGILTQTI
+2560 MKNFADGILTQTVI
-2573 TAKKA
+2573 SKKA

-2603 LVQGFASGIKE
+2603 LVKGFASGIKE
-2614 NTFIAEVA
+2614 NTFMAEVA
-2622 ASAMAK
+2622 ASAMAE
-2628 AAYKAAKGALDINSP
+2628 AAYKAAKETLDIHSP
-2643 SKIFKKLGFAIPEGL
+2643 SKIFRKLGFAIPEGL

-2683 TKDAISHIASIVT
+2683 TKDAISRIASIVT

-2719 TIGNMLN
+2719 AIGNMLN

-2773 YNINGITYDDGSDV
+2773 YNINGITYDDGSGV

>member
-41 GASKGLENVN
+41 GASQGLENVN

-647 GGALSVAFKIL
+647 GGALNVAFKIL

-871 NVFAG
+871 SVFAG

-962 FIETDKLWNAVEV
+962 YIETDKLWNAVEV

-1040 IGFIGLKTLMFV
+1040 IGFIGLKSLMFV

-1233 VGIIGL
+1233 AGITGL

-1296 GLLGGIVSGMVVATR
+1296 GLLGGIVSGMVVAAR

-1324 VIIALLAAVVYA
+1324 VIIALLAAIVYA

-1446 GAIALIGLVLAMVNA
+1446 GAIVLIGLVLAMVNA

-1468 GTVFALATLLEALS
+1468 GTVFALVTLLEALS

-1508 LVGAIALIGLVLAM
+1508 LVGAMALIGLVLAM
-1522 VNALGIDSSIG
+1522 VNALGIDSSI
-1533 TVFALATLL
+1533 
-1542 EALSVALVIVSH
+1542 E
-1554 SKSMDIKQVGA
+1554 
-1565 IAAVMFALVGAIAL
+1565 
-1579 IGLVLAMVN
+1579 
-1588 ALGIDSSIGTVFALA
+1588 TVFALA

-1687 FKQVGAIAAVML
+1687 FKQAGVIAAVML
-1699 ALVGAMALIGLV
+1699 ALVSVMALLGLVLVMMTVLPVKNAMGNALVLSGLLIVLTGVATVLSAIGFLGSNILKGAVGLAALTVVMALLGLV

-1739 VATVLSAIGFL
+1739 VA
-1750 GRNILKGAVGLAAL
+1750 
-1764 TVVMALLGLV
+1764 
-1774 LVMMSVLPVKNAM
+1774 SVLA
-1787 VNTIVLSTL
+1787 
-1796 LIVLTGVATVLSVIG
+1796 VIG

-1834 GLVLAMMVALE
+1834 GLVLAMMVALA
-1845 IRNASEIV
+1845 IQDASEIV
-1853 KMLSGLLMCMANVCV
+1853 KMLSSLLMCMANVCV
-1868 ILSSVGPLALI
+1868 ILASVGPLALI

-1976 LTGAGILAAAII
+1976 LAGAGILAAAII

-2027 LKTITPEDAIAAGNL
+2027 LKTITPEDAIAASNL

-2061 LGIGSIGTLGEKLS
+2061 LGIGSIETLGEKLS
-2075 SFGGGMKSFS
+2075 SFGGSMKSFS

-2148 FGISVSTLSEDNYKK
+2148 FGTSVSTLSEDDYNK

-2181 PKTGGWAQTVL
+2181 PKTGGWAQKVL
-2192 GAQDMTTFG
+2192 GSKDMTTFG
-2201 NGIVAFGEC
+2201 NGIIAFGEC
-2210 LVAYADTVSGLSEAD
+2210 LVAYADIVNGLSEDD
-2225 ITAVSTSADVGK
+2225 ITAVRTSADVGK
-2237 KLADLNES
+2237 TLSDFNDS
-2245 IPKSGGWAQ
+2245 IPKTGGWAQ
-2254 DILGSQDM
+2254 KVLGSKDM
-2262 TTFGDGLIAF
+2262 TAFGNGLIAF
-2272 GNGLK
+2272 GRGLK

-2289 SIGSIIYSGNAVD
+2289 SIGYIIYSGNAVD
-2302 EIKEVINKLP
+2302 ELKEVIDKLP
-2312 KSGGIGKSIFGERD
+2312 KSGGIGKSIFGGRD

-2338 LGISSYIFSVKSISD
+2338 LGISSYISSVKSISD

-2394 SNLAT
+2394 SSLAT

-2643 SKIFKKLGFAIPEGL
+2643 SKIFRKLGFAIPEGL

-2683 TKDAISHIASIVT
+2683 TKDAISRIASIVT

-2719 TIGNMLN
+2719 AIGNMLN

-2773 YNINGITYDDGSDV
+2773 YNINGITYDDGSGV

>member
-27 MSTLDKLKQKLDFK
+27 MSTLDKLKQKLNFE

-188 ANANEASHAMYNFAQ
+188 ANANEASRAMYNFAQ

-218 ETANMSTVEFK
+218 ENANMATVEFK

-240 TLIEVDGKYKST
+240 TLTMVGDKYQST
-252 TTDLNGNVSKLFTST
+252 TRDLNGRVSELFTST

-349 KTFGGIIDA
+349 NTFGGIIDA

-413 YGSLSKVITSGKIP
+413 YGSLSKVITSGKVP

-444 ATEATKELGDIV
+444 ATESTKELGDIV

-552 NDLEKPSGRELLLES
+552 KDLEKPSGRELLLES

-773 IFGKMSS
+773 IFEKMSS

-871 NVFAG
+871 SVFAG

-962 FIETDKLWNAVEV
+962 YIETDKLWNAVEV

-1040 IGFIGLKTLMFV
+1040 IGFIGLKSLMFV

-1233 VGIIGL
+1233 AGITGL

-1296 GLLGGIVSGMVVATR
+1296 GLLGGIVSGMVVAAR

-1324 VIIALLAAVVYA
+1324 VIIALLAAIVYA

-1392 ILLYELKVDS
+1392 ILLSKLEIES
-1402 CIEAAGSLALLMI
+1402 CIEIAGSLALLMI
-1415 ALSTALLIASN
+1415 ALSTALLITSN

-1508 LVGAIALIGLVLAM
+1508 LVGAMALIGLVLAM
-1522 VNALGIDSSIG
+1522 VNALGIDSSI
-1533 TVFALATLL
+1533 
-1542 EALSVALVIVSH
+1542 E
-1554 SKSMDIKQVGA
+1554 
-1565 IAAVMFALVGAIAL
+1565 
-1579 IGLVLAMVN
+1579 
-1588 ALGIDSSIGTVFALA
+1588 TVFALA

-1681 HSKSMN
+1681 HSKSMD
-1687 FKQVGAIAAVML
+1687 FKQVGVIAAVLL
-1699 ALVGAMALIGLV
+1699 ALVSVMALLGLV

-1750 GRNILKGAVGLAAL
+1750 GSNILKGAVGLAAL

-1774 LVMMSVLPVKNAM
+1774 LVMMTALPVKNAM
-1787 VNTIVLSTL
+1787 GNAIVLSTL
-1796 LIVLTGVATVLSVIG
+1796 LIVLTGVASVLAVIG

-1834 GLVLAMMVALE
+1834 GLVLAMMVALN
-1845 IRNASEIV
+1845 IKNASEIV
-1853 KMLSGLLMCMANVCV
+1853 TMLSGLLMCMANICV
-1868 ILSSVGPLALI
+1868 ILASVGPLALI

-1976 LTGAGILAAAII
+1976 LAGAGILAAAII

-2027 LKTITPEDAIAAGNL
+2027 LKTITPEDAIAASNL

-2061 LGIGSIGTLGEKLS
+2061 LGIGSIATLGEKLS
-2075 SFGGGMKSFS
+2075 SFGGSMKSFS

-2171 TALSDLNNSV
+2171 TALSDLSNSV
-2181 PKTGGWAQTVL
+2181 PKTGGWAQTIL

-2210 LVAYADTVSGLSEAD
+2210 LVAYADIVNGLSEDD
-2225 ITAVSTSADVGK
+2225 ITAVSRSADVGK
-2237 KLADLNES
+2237 KLSDLNES
-2245 IPKSGGWAQ
+2245 IPKTGGWAQ
-2254 DILGSQDM
+2254 EVLGSKDM
-2262 TTFGDGLIAF
+2262 TAFGDGLIAF
-2272 GNGLK
+2272 GKGIK

-2302 EIKEVINKLP
+2302 ELKEVINKLP

-2373 EAVPIDSTLINNDT
+2373 EAVPTDSKSINNT
-2387 SSFVTAM
+2387 PLFVAAM
-2394 SNLAT
+2394 SSLAT
-2399 NIVDYIDTMST
+2399 NIVDYIDNVST
-2410 IDDAGLAAISTS
+2410 IDDAGFAAISAS
-2422 KDVIADIVDV
+2422 KDAIAEIVDI

-2491 EELGKVSF
+2491 EELGEVSF

-2534 IDDAMDD
+2534 IDDAIDD
-2541 ITVSISSKATNFY
+2541 ITVSISSKATKFY

-2560 MKNFADGILTQTI
+2560 MKNFADGILTQTVI
-2573 TAKKA
+2573 SKKA

-2628 AAYKAAKGALDINSP
+2628 AAYKAAKEALDIHSP
-2643 SKIFKKLGFAIPEGL
+2643 SKIFRKLGFAIPEGL

-2683 TKDAISHIASIVT
+2683 TKDAISRIASIVT

-2719 TIGNMLN
+2719 AIGNMLN

>member
-188 ANANEASHAMYNFAQ
+188 ANANEASRAMYNFAQ

-218 ETANMSTVEFK
+218 ENANMATVEFK

-252 TTDLNGNVSKLFTST
+252 TNDLNGNVSELFTST

-386 ISAKAFQDKLKETAK
+386 ISAEAFQDKLKETAK

-830 DGKNCI
+830 DGKNFI

-841 GIKEMLLKLWAFLKG
+841 GIKEMLSKLWAFLKD
-856 VASKTVEVFKKINWS
+856 VASKTIEVFKKINWP

-1040 IGFIGLKTLMFV
+1040 IGFIGLKSLMFV

-1124 CALLTKGNLS
+1124 CALLTKGNLG

-1233 VGIIGL
+1233 AGITGL
-1239 SAIVS
+1239 SAIVL
-1244 GLISAVRL
+1244 GLVSAVRL
-1252 AGNNAPKI
+1252 VGNNAPKI

-1508 LVGAIALIGLVLAM
+1508 LVGAMALIGLVLAM
-1522 VNALGIDSSIG
+1522 VNALGIDSSI
-1533 TVFALATLL
+1533 
-1542 EALSVALVIVSH
+1542 E
-1554 SKSMDIKQVGA
+1554 
-1565 IAAVMFALVGAIAL
+1565 
-1579 IGLVLAMVN
+1579 
-1588 ALGIDSSIGTVFALA
+1588 TVFALA

-1699 ALVGAMALIGLV
+1699 ALVSVMALLGLV

-1750 GRNILKGAVGLAAL
+1750 GSNILKGAVGLAAL

-1774 LVMMSVLPVKNAM
+1774 LVMMTALPVKNAM
-1787 VNTIVLSTL
+1787 GNAIVLSTL
-1796 LIVLTGVATVLSVIG
+1796 LIVLTGVASVLAVIG

-1834 GLVLAMMVALE
+1834 GLVLAMMVALS
-1845 IRNASEIV
+1845 IQNASEIV
-1853 KMLSGLLMCMANVCV
+1853 KMLSSLLMCMANICV
-1868 ILSSVGPLALI
+1868 ILASVGPLALI

-1976 LTGAGILAAAII
+1976 LAGAGILAAAII

-2027 LKTITPEDAIAAGNL
+2027 LKTITPEDAIAASNL

-2061 LGIGSIGTLGEKLS
+2061 LGIGSIETLGEKLS
-2075 SFGGGMKSFS
+2075 SFGGSMKSFS

-2128 APDMV
+2128 APDML

-2148 FGISVSTLSEDNYKK
+2148 FGTSVSTLSEDNYKK

-2210 LVAYADTVSGLSEAD
+2210 LVAYADIVSGLSEAD

-2373 EAVPIDSTLINNDT
+2373 EAVPTDSKSIDNT

-2394 SNLAT
+2394 SSLAT
-2399 NIVDYIDTMST
+2399 NIVDYIDTVST

-2432 LKSVAKIK
+2432 LKSVGKIK

-2520 TSGIAAGIKSGRKN
+2520 TSGIAVGIKSGRKN
-2534 IDDAMDD
+2534 IDDAMED
-2541 ITVSISSKATNFY
+2541 ITVSISSKATKFY

-2603 LVQGFASGIKE
+2603 LVKGFASGIKE
-2614 NTFIAEVA
+2614 NTFMAEVA
-2622 ASAMAK
+2622 ASAMAE
-2628 AAYKAAKGALDINSP
+2628 AAYKAAKETLDIHSP
-2643 SKIFKKLGFAIPEGL
+2643 SKIFRKLGFAIPEGL

-2683 TKDAISHIASIVT
+2683 TKDAISRIASIVT

-2719 TIGNMLN
+2719 AIGNMLN

-2773 YNINGITYDDGSDV
+2773 YYINGITYDDGSGV

>member
-119 SVQTIMASTG
+119 SVQTIIASTG

-188 ANANEASHAMYNFAQ
+188 ANANEASRAMYNFAQ

-218 ETANMSTVEFK
+218 ENANMATVEFK

-240 TLIEVDGKYKST
+240 TLTMVGDKYQST
-252 TTDLNGNVSKLFTST
+252 TRDLNGKVSELFTST

-349 KTFGGIIDA
+349 NTFGGIIDA

-444 ATEATKELGDIV
+444 ATESTKELGDIV

-871 NVFAG
+871 SVFAG

-975 IGVLAGIL
+975 IGALAGIL

-1040 IGFIGLKTLMFV
+1040 IGFIGLKSLMFV

-1233 VGIIGL
+1233 AGITGL

-1296 GLLGGIVSGMVVATR
+1296 GLLGGIVSGMVVAAR

-1324 VIIALLAAVVYA
+1324 VIIALLAAIVYA

-1426 AKSMDKKQVE
+1426 AKSMDKKQV
-1436 AIAAVMLALV
+1436 
-1446 GAIALIGLVLAMVNA
+1446 
-1461 LGIDSSI
+1461 
-1468 GTVFALATLLEALS
+1468 
-1482 VALVIVSHSKSMDIK
+1482 
-1497 QVGAIAAVMFA
+1497 GAIAAVMFA

-1565 IAAVMFALVGAIAL
+1565 IAAVMFALVGAMAL

-1588 ALGIDSSIGTVFALA
+1588 ALGIDSSIETVFALA

-1681 HSKSMN
+1681 HSKSMK
-1687 FKQVGAIAAVML
+1687 FKQVAAIAAVML

-1725 NAIVLSTLLIVLTG
+1725 NALVLSGLLIVLTG
-1739 VATVLSAIGFL
+1739 VATVL
-1750 GRNILKGAVGLAAL
+1750 AV
-1764 TVVMALLGLV
+1764 V
-1774 LVMMSVLPVKNAM
+1774 
-1787 VNTIVLSTL
+1787 
-1796 LIVLTGVATVLSVIG
+1796 G

-1834 GLVLAMMVALE
+1834 GLVLAMMVALN
-1845 IRNASEIV
+1845 IKNASEIV
-1853 KMLSGLLMCMANVCV
+1853 TMLSGLLMCMANVCV
-1868 ILSSVGPLALI
+1868 ILALVGPLALI

-1976 LTGAGILAAAII
+1976 LAGAGILAAAII

-2027 LKTITPEDAIAAGNL
+2027 LKTITPEDAVAASNL

-2061 LGIGSIGTLGEKLS
+2061 LGIGSIETLGEKLS
-2075 SFGGGMKSFS
+2075 SFGGSMKSFS
-2085 ESIADLSDEDLARV
+2085 ESIAELSDEDLDRV

-2115 IPKTGGWVQKILG
+2115 IPETGGWVQKILG

-2148 FGISVSTLSEDNYKK
+2148 FGISVSTLSEDDYNK

-2181 PKTGGWAQTVL
+2181 PKTGGWAQKVL
-2192 GAQDMTTFG
+2192 GSKDMTTFG

-2210 LVAYADTVSGLSEAD
+2210 LVAYADIVNGLSEDD
-2225 ITAVSTSADVGK
+2225 ITAVRTSADVGK
-2237 KLADLNES
+2237 TLSDFNDS

-2254 DILGSQDM
+2254 KVLGSKDM
-2262 TTFGDGLIAF
+2262 TAFGNGLIAF
-2272 GNGLK
+2272 GRGLK

-2289 SIGSIIYSGNAVD
+2289 SIGYIIYSGNAVD
-2302 EIKEVINKLP
+2302 ELKEVIDKLP
-2312 KSGGIGKSIFGERD
+2312 KSGGIGKSIFGGRD

-2338 LGISSYIFSVKSISD
+2338 LGISSYISSVKNISD
-2353 NDNAKI
+2353 NDNTKI

-2373 EAVPIDSTLINNDT
+2373 EAVPIDSTLINKDT
-2387 SSFVTAM
+2387 SLFVTAM
-2394 SNLAT
+2394 SSLAT

-2491 EELGKVSF
+2491 EELGEVSF

-2541 ITVSISSKATNFY
+2541 ITVSISSKATKFY
-2554 LIGARA
+2554 LIGTRA
-2560 MKNFADGILTQTI
+2560 MKNFADGILTQTVI
-2573 TAKKA
+2573 SKKA

-2588 TANAKYRSFYNVGKY
+2588 TANAKYRNFYNVGKY

-2628 AAYKAAKGALDINSP
+2628 AAYKAAKEALDIHSP
-2643 SKIFKKLGFAIPEGL
+2643 SKIFRKLGFAIPEGL

-2683 TKDAISHIASIVT
+2683 TKDAISRIASIVT

-2719 TIGNMLN
+2719 AIGNMLN

-2773 YNINGITYDDGSDV
+2773 YNINGITYDDGSGV

>member
-27 MSTLDKLKQKLDFK
+27 MSTLDKLKQKLNFE

-188 ANANEASHAMYNFAQ
+188 ANANEASRAMYNFAQ

-218 ETANMSTVEFK
+218 ENANMATVEFK

-240 TLIEVDGKYKST
+240 TLTMVGDKYQST
-252 TTDLNGNVSKLFTST
+252 TRDLNGKVSELFTST

-349 KTFGGIIDA
+349 NTFGGIIDA

-413 YGSLSKVITSGKIP
+413 YGSLSKVITSGKVP

-444 ATEATKELGDIV
+444 ATESTKELGDIV

-552 NDLEKPSGRELLLES
+552 KDLEKPSGRELLLES

-573 GAVGACK
+573 AVIGACK

-871 NVFAG
+871 SVFAG

-962 FIETDKLWNAVEV
+962 YIETDKLWNAVEV
-975 IGVLAGIL
+975 IGALAGIL

-1040 IGFIGLKTLMFV
+1040 IGFIGLKSLMFV

-1233 VGIIGL
+1233 AGITGL

-1296 GLLGGIVSGMVVATR
+1296 GLLGGIVSGMVVAAR

-1324 VIIALLAAVVYA
+1324 VIIALLAAIVYA

-1375 STLLL
+1375 STLVL

-1392 ILLYELKVDS
+1392 ILLSELKIES
-1402 CIEAAGSLALLMI
+1402 CIEIAGSLALLMI
-1415 ALSTALLIASN
+1415 ALSTALLITSN

-1612 LVIVSNSKSMDFKQ
+1612 LVIVSHSKSMDIKQ

-1634 LALVGVIALIGLVL
+1634 FALVGAIALIGLVL
-1648 AMLNQ
+1648 AMVNALG
-1653 FEIDSSIGTVFALA
+1653 IDSSIGTVFALA

-1681 HSKSMN
+1681 HSKSMK
-1687 FKQVGAIAAVML
+1687 FKQVAAIAAVML

-1725 NAIVLSTLLIVLTG
+1725 NALVLSGLLIVLTG

-1750 GRNILKGAVGLAAL
+1750 GSNILKGAVGLAAL

-1774 LVMMSVLPVKNAM
+1774 LVMMTALPVKNAM
-1787 VNTIVLSTL
+1787 GNAIVLSTL
-1796 LIVLTGVATVLSVIG
+1796 LIVLTGVATVLAVVG

-1834 GLVLAMMVALE
+1834 GLVLAMMVALN
-1845 IRNASEIV
+1845 IKNASEIV
-1853 KMLSGLLMCMANVCV
+1853 TMLSGLLMCMANVCV
-1868 ILSSVGPLALI
+1868 ILALVGPLALI

-1976 LTGAGILAAAII
+1976 LAGAGILAAAII

-2027 LKTITPEDAIAAGNL
+2027 LKTITPEDAEAASNL

-2050 VSSVIDGIASF
+2050 VSSIIDGIASF
-2061 LGIGSIGTLGEKLS
+2061 LGIESLGDFGAKLS
-2075 SFGGGMKSFS
+2075 SFGGGMKAFS

-2128 APDMV
+2128 ASDMV

-2148 FGISVSTLSEDNYKK
+2148 FGTSVSTLSEDDYNK

-2181 PKTGGWAQTVL
+2181 PKTGGWAQKVL
-2192 GAQDMTTFG
+2192 GSKDMTTFG
-2201 NGIVAFGEC
+2201 NGIIAFGEC
-2210 LVAYADTVSGLSEAD
+2210 LVAYADIVNGLSEDD
-2225 ITAVSTSADVGK
+2225 ITAVRTSADVGK
-2237 KLADLNES
+2237 TLSDFNDS
-2245 IPKSGGWAQ
+2245 IPKTGGWAQ
-2254 DILGSQDM
+2254 KVLGSKDM
-2262 TTFGDGLIAF
+2262 TAFGNGLIAF
-2272 GNGLK
+2272 GRGLK

-2289 SIGSIIYSGNAVD
+2289 SIGYIIYSGNAVD
-2302 EIKEVINKLP
+2302 ELKEVIDKLP
-2312 KSGGIGKSIFGERD
+2312 KSGGIGKSIFGGRD

-2338 LGISSYIFSVKSISD
+2338 LGISSYISSVKSISD
-2353 NDNAKI
+2353 NDNVKI

-2367 DIADAI
+2367 DIAEAI
-2373 EAVPIDSTLINNDT
+2373 EAVPTDSKSIDNT
-2387 SSFVTAM
+2387 SSFIVAM
-2394 SNLAT
+2394 SSLAT
-2399 NIVDYIDTMST
+2399 NIVDYIDNVST

-2491 EELGKVSF
+2491 EELGEVSF

-2534 IDDAMDD
+2534 IDDAIDD
-2541 ITVSISSKATNFY
+2541 ITVSISSKATKFY

-2560 MKNFADGILTQTI
+2560 MKNFADGILTQTVI
-2573 TAKKA
+2573 SKKA

-2628 AAYKAAKGALDINSP
+2628 AAYKAAKEALDIHSP
-2643 SKIFKKLGFAIPEGL
+2643 SKIFRKLGFAIPEGL

-2683 TKDAISHIASIVT
+2683 TKDAISRIASIVT

-2719 TIGNMLN
+2719 AIGNMLN

>member
-119 SVQTIMASTG
+119 SVQTIIASTG

-218 ETANMSTVEFK
+218 ENANMSTVEFK

-252 TTDLNGNVSKLFTST
+252 TTDLNGNVSELFTST

-358 MSEARNK
+358 MSDARNK

-413 YGSLSKVITSGKIP
+413 YGSLSKVIQAGKIP

-439 NAETT
+439 ATETT

-461 GEFGTT
+461 GDFGTAKA
-467 QSRWIA
+467 RWDA

-552 NDLEKPSGRELLLES
+552 KDLEKPSGRELLLES

-573 GAVGACK
+573 AVIGACK

-773 IFGKMSS
+773 IFEKMSS

-871 NVFAG
+871 SVFAG

-962 FIETDKLWNAVEV
+962 YIETDKLWNAVEV
-975 IGVLAGIL
+975 IGALAGIL

-1244 GLISAVRL
+1244 RLISAVRL

-1468 GTVFALATLLEALS
+1468 E
-1482 VALVIVSHSKSMDIK
+1482 
-1497 QVGAIAAVMFA
+1497 
-1508 LVGAIALIGLVLAM
+1508 
-1522 VNALGIDSSIG
+1522 
-1533 TVFALATLL
+1533 
-1542 EALSVALVIVSH
+1542 
-1554 SKSMDIKQVGA
+1554 
-1565 IAAVMFALVGAIAL
+1565 
-1579 IGLVLAMVN
+1579 
-1588 ALGIDSSIGTVFALA
+1588 TVFALA

-1976 LTGAGILAAAII
+1976 LAGAGILAAAII

-2027 LKTITPEDAIAAGNL
+2027 LKTITPEDAIAASNL

-2061 LGIGSIGTLGEKLS
+2061 LGIGSIETLGEKLS
-2075 SFGGGMKSFS
+2075 SFGGSMKSFS

-2171 TALSDLNNSV
+2171 TALSDLSNSV

-2210 LVAYADTVSGLSEAD
+2210 LVAYADIVNGLSEDD
-2225 ITAVSTSADVGK
+2225 ITAVSRSADVGK
-2237 KLADLNES
+2237 KLSDLNES
-2245 IPKSGGWAQ
+2245 IPKTGGWAQ
-2254 DILGSQDM
+2254 EVLGSKDM
-2262 TTFGDGLIAF
+2262 TAFGDGLIAF
-2272 GNGLK
+2272 GKGIK

-2302 EIKEVINKLP
+2302 ELKEVINKLP

-2373 EAVPIDSTLINNDT
+2373 EAVPTDSKSINNT
-2387 SSFVTAM
+2387 PLFVAAM
-2394 SNLAT
+2394 SSLAT
-2399 NIVDYIDTMST
+2399 NIVDYIDNVST
-2410 IDDAGLAAISTS
+2410 IDDAGFAAISAS
-2422 KDVIADIVDV
+2422 KDAIAEIVDI

-2491 EELGKVSF
+2491 EELGEVSF

-2534 IDDAMDD
+2534 IDDAIDD
-2541 ITVSISSKATNFY
+2541 ITVSISSKATKFY

-2560 MKNFADGILTQTI
+2560 MKNFADGILTQTVI
-2573 TAKKA
+2573 SKKA

-2628 AAYKAAKGALDINSP
+2628 AAYKAAKEALDIHSP
-2643 SKIFKKLGFAIPEGL
+2643 SKIFRKLGFAIPEGL

-2683 TKDAISHIASIVT
+2683 TKDAISRIASIVT

-2719 TIGNMLN
+2719 AIGNMLN

-2773 YNINGITYDDGSDV
+2773 YNINGITYDDGSGV

>member
-51 AAAKNV
+51 AAVKNV

-1508 LVGAIALIGLVLAM
+1508 LVGAMALIGLVLAM
-1522 VNALGIDSSIG
+1522 VNALGIDSSI
-1533 TVFALATLL
+1533 
-1542 EALSVALVIVSH
+1542 E
-1554 SKSMDIKQVGA
+1554 
-1565 IAAVMFALVGAIAL
+1565 
-1579 IGLVLAMVN
+1579 
-1588 ALGIDSSIGTVFALA
+1588 TVFALA

-2338 LGISSYIFSVKSISD
+2338 LGISSYIFSVKNISD

-2719 TIGNMLN
+2719 AIGNMLN

-2773 YNINGITYDDGSDV
+2773 YNINGITYDDGSGV

>member
-188 ANANEASHAMYNFAQ
+188 ANANEASRAMYNFAQ

-218 ETANMSTVEFK
+218 ENANMATVEFK

-252 TTDLNGNVSKLFTST
+252 TNDLNGNVSELFTST

-349 KTFGGIIDA
+349 NTFGGIIDA

-444 ATEATKELGDIV
+444 ATESTKELGDIV

-567 LSNIIN
+567 FSNIIN

-731 KETFTFDNIEKT
+731 KETFTFNNIEKT

-830 DGKNCI
+830 DGKNFI

-841 GIKEMLLKLWAFLKG
+841 GIKEMLSKLWAFLKD
-856 VASKTVEVFKKINWS
+856 VASKTIEVFKKINWP

-1040 IGFIGLKTLMFV
+1040 IGFIGLKSLMFV

-1124 CALLTKGNLS
+1124 CALLTKGNLG

-1233 VGIIGL
+1233 AGITGL
-1239 SAIVS
+1239 SAIVL
-1244 GLISAVRL
+1244 GLVSAVRL
-1252 AGNNAPKI
+1252 VGNNAPKI

-1426 AKSMDKKQVE
+1426 AKSMDKKQVG
-1436 AIAAVMLALV
+1436 AIAAVMFALV
-1446 GAIALIGLVLAMVNA
+1446 GAMALIGLVLAMVNA

-1497 QVGAIAAVMFA
+1497 QVEAIAAVM
-1508 LVGAIALIGLVLAM
+1508 L
-1522 VNALGIDSSIG
+1522 
-1533 TVFALATLL
+1533 
-1542 EALSVALVIVSH
+1542 
-1554 SKSMDIKQVGA
+1554 
-1565 IAAVMFALVGAIAL
+1565 ALVGAIAL

-1699 ALVGAMALIGLV
+1699 ALVSVMALLGLV

-1750 GRNILKGAVGLAAL
+1750 GSNILKGAVGLAAL

-1774 LVMMSVLPVKNAM
+1774 LVMMTALPVKNAM
-1787 VNTIVLSTL
+1787 GNAIVLSTL
-1796 LIVLTGVATVLSVIG
+1796 LIVLTGVASVLAVIG
-1811 FLAPNIVAG
+1811 FLGPNIVAG

-1976 LTGAGILAAAII
+1976 LAGAGILAAAII

-2027 LKTITPEDAIAAGNL
+2027 LKTITPEDAIAASNL

-2061 LGIGSIGTLGEKLS
+2061 LGIGSIETLGEKLS
-2075 SFGGGMKSFS
+2075 SFGGSMKSFS

-2128 APDMV
+2128 APDML

-2148 FGISVSTLSEDNYKK
+2148 FGTSVSTLSEDNYKK

-2373 EAVPIDSTLINNDT
+2373 EAVPTDSKSINNT
-2387 SSFVTAM
+2387 SSFVAAM
-2394 SNLAT
+2394 SSLAT
-2399 NIVDYIDTMST
+2399 NIVDYIDTVST

-2432 LKSVAKIK
+2432 LKSVGKIK

-2520 TSGIAAGIKSGRKN
+2520 TSGIAVGIKSGRKN
-2534 IDDAMDD
+2534 IDDAMED
-2541 ITVSISSKATNFY
+2541 ITVSISSKATKFY

-2560 MKNFADGILTQTI
+2560 MKNFADGILTQTVI
-2573 TAKKA
+2573 SKKA

-2603 LVQGFASGIKE
+2603 LVKGFASGIKE
-2614 NTFIAEVA
+2614 NTFMAEVA
-2622 ASAMAK
+2622 ASAMAE
-2628 AAYKAAKGALDINSP
+2628 AAYKAAKEALDVNSP
-2643 SKIFKKLGFAIPEGL
+2643 SKIFRKLGFAIPEGL

-2696 NDIDAQPT
+2696 NNIDAQPT

-2719 TIGNMLN
+2719 AIGNMLN

-2764 KLGNTNGNT
+2764 KLGNTNGNI
-2773 YNINGITYDDGSDV
+2773 YNINGITYDDGSGV

>member
-349 KTFGGIIDA
+349 NTFGGIIDA

-439 NAETT
+439 ATETT

-461 GEFGTT
+461 GDFGTAKA
-467 QSRWIA
+467 RWDA

-743 IKSITKTIKKWI
+743 IKSITRTIKKWI

-871 NVFAG
+871 SVFAG

-962 FIETDKLWNAVEV
+962 YIETDKLWNAVEV

-1040 IGFIGLKTLMFV
+1040 IGFIGLKSLMFV
-1052 ILEVMV
+1052 ILEVMT

-1209 AIAILAWISKLIAG
+1209 AIAILALISKLIAG

-1233 VGIIGL
+1233 AGITGL

-1244 GLISAVRL
+1244 GLVSAVRL

-1296 GLLGGIVSGMVVATR
+1296 GLLGGIVSGMVVAAR

-1324 VIIALLAAVVYA
+1324 VIIALLAAIVYA

-1375 STLLL
+1375 STLVL

-1392 ILLYELKVDS
+1392 ILLSELKIES
-1402 CIEAAGSLALLMI
+1402 CIEIAGSLALLMI
-1415 ALSTALLIASN
+1415 ALSTALLITSN

-1446 GAIALIGLVLAMVNA
+1446 GAIALIGLILAMVNA

-1508 LVGAIALIGLVLAM
+1508 LVGAMALIGLVLAM
-1522 VNALGIDSSIG
+1522 VNALGIDSSI
-1533 TVFALATLL
+1533 
-1542 EALSVALVIVSH
+1542 E
-1554 SKSMDIKQVGA
+1554 
-1565 IAAVMFALVGAIAL
+1565 
-1579 IGLVLAMVN
+1579 
-1588 ALGIDSSIGTVFALA
+1588 TVFALA

-1681 HSKSMN
+1681 HSKSMK
-1687 FKQVGAIAAVML
+1687 FKQVAAIAAVML

-1976 LTGAGILAAAII
+1976 LAGAGILAAAII

-2085 ESIADLSDEDLARV
+2085 DSIADLSDEDLARV

-2148 FGISVSTLSEDNYKK
+2148 FGTSVSTLSEDDYNK

-2192 GAQDMTTFG
+2192 GSQDMTTFG

-2262 TTFGDGLIAF
+2262 TTFGNGLIAF

-2373 EAVPIDSTLINNDT
+2373 EAVPTDSKSIDNTP
-2387 SSFVTAM
+2387 SFVTAM
-2394 SNLAT
+2394 SSLAT
-2399 NIVDYIDTMST
+2399 NIVDYIDTVST

-2432 LKSVAKIK
+2432 LKSVGKIK

-2491 EELGKVSF
+2491 EELGEVSF

-2560 MKNFADGILTQTI
+2560 MKNFADGILKQTVI
-2573 TAKKA
+2573 SKKA

-2628 AAYKAAKGALDINSP
+2628 SAYKAAKEALDIHSP
-2643 SKIFKKLGFAIPEGL
+2643 SKIFRKLGFAIPEGL

-2719 TIGNMLN
+2719 AIGNMLN

-2773 YNINGITYDDGSDV
+2773 YNINGITYDDGSGV

>member
-51 AAAKNV
+51 AAVKNV

-154 DMTSNIGKFTNAGV
+154 DMTRNIGKFTNAGV

-188 ANANEASHAMYNFAQ
+188 ANANEASQAMYNFAQ

-300 KAYAAAQDVKT
+300 KAYAAAQDIKT

-341 KEFLTGLS
+341 KEFLTSLY

-444 ATEATKELGDIV
+444 ATESTKELGDIV

-461 GEFGTT
+461 GDFGTAKA
-467 QSRWIA
+467 RWDA

-647 GGALSVAFKIL
+647 GGALNVAFKIL

-830 DGKNCI
+830 DGKNFI

-841 GIKEMLLKLWAFLKG
+841 GIKEMLLKLWAFLKD
-856 VASKTVEVFKKINWS
+856 VASKTVEVFKKINWP

-975 IGVLAGIL
+975 IGALAGIL

-1482 VALVIVSHSKSMDIK
+1482 VALVIVS
-1497 QVGAIAAVMFA
+1497 
-1508 LVGAIALIGLVLAM
+1508 
-1522 VNALGIDSSIG
+1522 
-1533 TVFALATLL
+1533 
-1542 EALSVALVIVSH
+1542 
-1554 SKSMDIKQVGA
+1554 
-1565 IAAVMFALVGAIAL
+1565 
-1579 IGLVLAMVN
+1579 
-1588 ALGIDSSIGTVFALA
+1588 
-1603 TLLEALSVA
+1603 
-1612 LVIVSNSKSMDFKQ
+1612 NSKSMDFKQ

-1681 HSKSMN
+1681 HSKSMDI
-1687 FKQVGAIAAVML
+1687 KQVGAIAAVMF

-1725 NAIVLSTLLIVLTG
+1725 NAIALSTLLIVLTG

-1931 MIGAFMEAVAESLA
+1931 MIGAFMEAVADSLA
-1945 TILPVIGKA
+1945 AILPVIGKA

-1976 LTGAGILAAAII
+1976 LAGAGILAAAII

-2719 TIGNMLN
+2719 AIGNMLN

-2773 YNINGITYDDGSDV
+2773 YNINGITYDDGSGV

>member
-188 ANANEASHAMYNFAQ
+188 ANANEASRAMYNFAQ

-218 ETANMSTVEFK
+218 ENANMATVEFK

-252 TTDLNGNVSKLFTST
+252 TNDLNGNVSELFTST

-444 ATEATKELGDIV
+444 ATESTKELGDIV

-567 LSNIIN
+567 FSNIIN

-830 DGKNCI
+830 DGKNFI

-841 GIKEMLLKLWAFLKG
+841 GIKEMLLKLWAFLKD
-856 VASKTVEVFKKINWS
+856 VASKTVEVFKKINWP

-1040 IGFIGLKTLMFV
+1040 IGFIGLKSLMFV

-1124 CALLTKGNLS
+1124 CALLTKGNLG

-1233 VGIIGL
+1233 AGITGL
-1239 SAIVS
+1239 SAIVL
-1244 GLISAVRL
+1244 GLVSAVRL
-1252 AGNNAPKI
+1252 VGNNAPKI

-1508 LVGAIALIGLVLAM
+1508 LVGAMALIGLVLAM
-1522 VNALGIDSSIG
+1522 VNALGIDSSI
-1533 TVFALATLL
+1533 
-1542 EALSVALVIVSH
+1542 E
-1554 SKSMDIKQVGA
+1554 
-1565 IAAVMFALVGAIAL
+1565 
-1579 IGLVLAMVN
+1579 
-1588 ALGIDSSIGTVFALA
+1588 TVFALA

-1699 ALVGAMALIGLV
+1699 ALVSVMALLGLV

-1750 GRNILKGAVGLAAL
+1750 GSNILKGAVGLAAL

-1774 LVMMSVLPVKNAM
+1774 LVMMTALPVKNAM
-1787 VNTIVLSTL
+1787 GNAIVLSTL
-1796 LIVLTGVATVLSVIG
+1796 LIVLTGVASVLAVIG

-1834 GLVLAMMVALE
+1834 GLVLAMMVALS
-1845 IRNASEIV
+1845 IQNASEIV
-1853 KMLSGLLMCMANVCV
+1853 KMLSSLLMCMANICV
-1868 ILSSVGPLALI
+1868 ILASVGPLALI

-1976 LTGAGILAAAII
+1976 LAGAGILAAAII

-2027 LKTITPEDAIAAGNL
+2027 LKTITPEDAIAASNL

-2061 LGIGSIGTLGEKLS
+2061 LGIGSIETLGEKLS
-2075 SFGGGMKSFS
+2075 SFGGSMKSFS

-2148 FGISVSTLSEDNYKK
+2148 FGTSVSTLSEDNYKK

-2210 LVAYADTVSGLSEAD
+2210 LVAYADIVSGLSEAD

-2373 EAVPIDSTLINNDT
+2373 EAVPTDSKSIDNT

-2394 SNLAT
+2394 SSLAT
-2399 NIVDYIDTMST
+2399 NIVDYIDTVST
-2410 IDDAGLAAISTS
+2410 IDDVGLAAISTS

-2432 LKSVAKIK
+2432 LKSVGKIK

-2520 TSGIAAGIKSGRKN
+2520 TSGIAVGIKSGRKN
-2534 IDDAMDD
+2534 IDDAMED
-2541 ITVSISSKATNFY
+2541 ITVSISSKATKFY

-2560 MKNFADGILTQTI
+2560 MKNFADGILTQTVI
-2573 TAKKA
+2573 SKKA

-2603 LVQGFASGIKE
+2603 LVKGFASGIKE
-2614 NTFIAEVA
+2614 NTFMAEVA
-2622 ASAMAK
+2622 ASAMAE
-2628 AAYKAAKGALDINSP
+2628 AAYKAAKETLDIHSP
-2643 SKIFKKLGFAIPEGL
+2643 SKIFRKLGFAIPEGL

-2683 TKDAISHIASIVT
+2683 TKDAISRIASIVT

-2719 TIGNMLN
+2719 AIGNMLN

-2773 YNINGITYDDGSDV
+2773 YYINGITYDDGSGV

>member
-188 ANANEASHAMYNFAQ
+188 ANANEASRAMYNFAQ

-218 ETANMSTVEFK
+218 ENANMATVEFK

-252 TTDLNGNVSKLFTST
+252 TNDLNGNVSELFTST

-386 ISAKAFQDKLKETAK
+386 ISAEAFQDKLKETAK

-567 LSNIIN
+567 FSNIIN

-647 GGALSVAFKIL
+647 GGALNVAFKIL

-830 DGKNCI
+830 DGKNFI

-841 GIKEMLLKLWAFLKG
+841 GIKEMLSKLWAFLKD
-856 VASKTVEVFKKINWS
+856 VASKTIEVFKKINWP

-1040 IGFIGLKTLMFV
+1040 IGFIGLKSLMFV

-1124 CALLTKGNLS
+1124 CALLTKGNLG

-1233 VGIIGL
+1233 AGITGL
-1239 SAIVS
+1239 SAIVL
-1244 GLISAVRL
+1244 GLVSAVRL
-1252 AGNNAPKI
+1252 VGNNAPKI

-1508 LVGAIALIGLVLAM
+1508 LVGAMALIGLVLAM
-1522 VNALGIDSSIG
+1522 VNALGIDSSI
-1533 TVFALATLL
+1533 
-1542 EALSVALVIVSH
+1542 E
-1554 SKSMDIKQVGA
+1554 
-1565 IAAVMFALVGAIAL
+1565 
-1579 IGLVLAMVN
+1579 
-1588 ALGIDSSIGTVFALA
+1588 TVFALA

-1667 TLLEALSVALVIVS
+1667 TLLEALSIALVIVS

-1699 ALVGAMALIGLV
+1699 ALVSVMALLGLV

-1750 GRNILKGAVGLAAL
+1750 GSNILKGAVGLAAL

-1774 LVMMSVLPVKNAM
+1774 LVMMTALPVKNAM
-1787 VNTIVLSTL
+1787 GNAIVLSTL
-1796 LIVLTGVATVLSVIG
+1796 LIVLTGVASVLAVIG

-1834 GLVLAMMVALE
+1834 GLVLAMMVALS
-1845 IRNASEIV
+1845 IQNASEIV
-1853 KMLSGLLMCMANVCV
+1853 KMLSSLLMCMANICV
-1868 ILSSVGPLALI
+1868 ILASVGPLALI

-1976 LTGAGILAAAII
+1976 LAGAGILAAAII

-2027 LKTITPEDAIAAGNL
+2027 LKTITPEDAIAASNL

-2061 LGIGSIGTLGEKLS
+2061 LGIGSIETLGEKLS
-2075 SFGGGMKSFS
+2075 SFGGSMKSFS

-2128 APDMV
+2128 APDML

-2148 FGISVSTLSEDNYKK
+2148 FGTSVSTLSEDNYKK

-2210 LVAYADTVSGLSEAD
+2210 LVAYADIVSGLSEAD

-2373 EAVPIDSTLINNDT
+2373 EAVPTDSKSIDNT

-2394 SNLAT
+2394 SSLAT
-2399 NIVDYIDTMST
+2399 NIVDYIDTVST

-2432 LKSVAKIK
+2432 LKSVGKIK

-2520 TSGIAAGIKSGRKN
+2520 TSGIAVGIKSGRKN
-2534 IDDAMDD
+2534 IDDAMED
-2541 ITVSISSKATNFY
+2541 ITVSISSKATKFY

-2560 MKNFADGILTQTI
+2560 MKNFADGILTQTVI
-2573 TAKKA
+2573 SKKA

-2588 TANAKYRSFYNVGKY
+2588 TANAKYRSFYNLGKY

-2614 NTFIAEVA
+2614 NTFMAEVA

-2643 SKIFKKLGFAIPEGL
+2643 SKIFRKLGFAIPEGL

-2683 TKDAISHIASIVT
+2683 TKDAISRIASIVT

-2719 TIGNMLN
+2719 AIGNMLN

-2773 YNINGITYDDGSDV
+2773 YNINGITYDDGSGV

>member
-27 MSTLDKLKQKLDFK
+27 MSTLDKLKQKLNFE

-386 ISAKAFQDKLKETAK
+386 ISAKVFQDKLKETAK

-413 YGSLSKVITSGKIP
+413 YGSLSKVITSGKVP

-444 ATEATKELGDIV
+444 ATESTKELGDIV

-573 GAVGACK
+573 AVIGSCK

-871 NVFAG
+871 SVFAG

-962 FIETDKLWNAVEV
+962 YIETDKLWNAVEV

-1040 IGFIGLKTLMFV
+1040 IGFIGLKSLMFV

-1233 VGIIGL
+1233 AGITGL

-1296 GLLGGIVSGMVVATR
+1296 GLLGGIVSGMVVAAR

-1324 VIIALLAAVVYA
+1324 VIIALLAAIVYA

-1392 ILLYELKVDS
+1392 ILLYELEVDS

-1436 AIAAVMLALV
+1436 AIAEVMLALV

-1468 GTVFALATLLEALS
+1468 GTVFALVTLLEALS

-1508 LVGAIALIGLVLAM
+1508 LVGAMALIGLVLAM
-1522 VNALGIDSSIG
+1522 VNALGIDSSI
-1533 TVFALATLL
+1533 
-1542 EALSVALVIVSH
+1542 E
-1554 SKSMDIKQVGA
+1554 
-1565 IAAVMFALVGAIAL
+1565 
-1579 IGLVLAMVN
+1579 
-1588 ALGIDSSIGTVFALA
+1588 TVFALA

-1796 LIVLTGVATVLSVIG
+1796 LIILTGVATVLSVIG

-1945 TILPVIGKA
+1945 AILPVIGKA
-1954 LSDFILYA
+1954 LSDFIIYA

-2027 LKTITPEDAIAAGNL
+2027 LKTITPEDAIAASNL

-2061 LGIGSIGTLGEKLS
+2061 LGIGSIETLGEKLS
-2075 SFGGGMKSFS
+2075 SFGGSMKSFS

-2148 FGISVSTLSEDNYKK
+2148 FGTSVSTLSEDDYNK

-2181 PKTGGWAQTVL
+2181 PKTGGWAQKVL
-2192 GAQDMTTFG
+2192 GSKDMTTFG

-2210 LVAYADTVSGLSEAD
+2210 LVAYADIVNGLSEDD
-2225 ITAVSTSADVGK
+2225 ITAVRTSADVGK
-2237 KLADLNES
+2237 TLSDFNDS

-2254 DILGSQDM
+2254 KVLGSKDM
-2262 TTFGDGLIAF
+2262 TAFGNGLIAF
-2272 GNGLK
+2272 GRGLK

-2289 SIGSIIYSGNAVD
+2289 SIGYIIYSGNAVD
-2302 EIKEVINKLP
+2302 ELKEVIDKLP
-2312 KSGGIGKSIFGERD
+2312 KSGGIGKSIFGGRD

-2338 LGISSYIFSVKSISD
+2338 LGISSYISSVKNISD
-2353 NDNAKI
+2353 NDNTKI

-2373 EAVPIDSTLINNDT
+2373 EAVPIDSTLINKDT

-2394 SNLAT
+2394 SGLAT

-2534 IDDAMDD
+2534 IDDAMED
-2541 ITVSISSKATNFY
+2541 ITVSISSKATKFY
-2554 LIGARA
+2554 LIGART
-2560 MKNFADGILTQTI
+2560 MKNFADGILTQTVI
-2573 TAKKA
+2573 SKKA

-2628 AAYKAAKGALDINSP
+2628 AAYKAAKEALDIHSP
-2643 SKIFKKLGFAIPEGL
+2643 SKIFRKLGFAIPEGL

-2683 TKDAISHIASIVT
+2683 TKDAISRIASIVT

-2719 TIGNMLN
+2719 AIGNMLN

-2773 YNINGITYDDGSDV
+2773 YNINGITYDDGSGV

>member
-188 ANANEASHAMYNFAQ
+188 ANANEASRAMYNFAQ

-218 ETANMSTVEFK
+218 ENANMATVEFK

-252 TTDLNGNVSKLFTST
+252 TNDLNGNVSELFTST

-386 ISAKAFQDKLKETAK
+386 ISAEAFQDKLKETAK

-647 GGALSVAFKIL
+647 GGALNVAFKIL

-674 GVGDAIVKFRDWL
+674 AVGDAIVKFRDWL

-830 DGKNCI
+830 DGKNFI

-841 GIKEMLLKLWAFLKG
+841 GIKEMLSKLWAFLKD
-856 VASKTVEVFKKINWS
+856 VASKTIEVFKKINWP

-1040 IGFIGLKTLMFV
+1040 IGFIGLKSLMFV

-1124 CALLTKGNLS
+1124 CALLTKGNLG

-1233 VGIIGL
+1233 AGITGL
-1239 SAIVS
+1239 SAIVL
-1244 GLISAVRL
+1244 GLVSAVRL
-1252 AGNNAPKI
+1252 VGNNAPKI

-1508 LVGAIALIGLVLAM
+1508 LVGAMALIGLVLAM
-1522 VNALGIDSSIG
+1522 VNALGIDSSI
-1533 TVFALATLL
+1533 
-1542 EALSVALVIVSH
+1542 E
-1554 SKSMDIKQVGA
+1554 
-1565 IAAVMFALVGAIAL
+1565 
-1579 IGLVLAMVN
+1579 
-1588 ALGIDSSIGTVFALA
+1588 TVFALA

-1699 ALVGAMALIGLV
+1699 ALVSVMALLGLV

-1750 GRNILKGAVGLAAL
+1750 GSNILKGAVGLAAL

-1787 VNTIVLSTL
+1787 ANAIVLSTL
-1796 LIVLTGVATVLSVIG
+1796 LIVLTGVASVLAVIG

-1834 GLVLAMMVALE
+1834 GLVLAMMVALS
-1845 IRNASEIV
+1845 IQNASEIV
-1853 KMLSGLLMCMANVCV
+1853 KMLSSLLMCMANICV
-1868 ILSSVGPLALI
+1868 ILASVGPLALI

-1976 LTGAGILAAAII
+1976 LAGAGILAAAII

-2027 LKTITPEDAIAAGNL
+2027 LKTITPEDAIAASNL

-2061 LGIGSIGTLGEKLS
+2061 LGIGSIETLGEKLS
-2075 SFGGGMKSFS
+2075 SFGGSMKSFS

-2128 APDMV
+2128 APDML

-2148 FGISVSTLSEDNYKK
+2148 FGTSVSTLSEDNYKK

-2210 LVAYADTVSGLSEAD
+2210 LVAYADIVSGLSEAD

-2373 EAVPIDSTLINNDT
+2373 EAVPTDSKSIDNT

-2394 SNLAT
+2394 SSLAT
-2399 NIVDYIDTMST
+2399 NIVDYIDTVST

-2432 LKSVAKIK
+2432 LKSVGKIK

-2520 TSGIAAGIKSGRKN
+2520 TSGIAVGIKSGRKN
-2534 IDDAMDD
+2534 IDDAMDS
-2541 ITVSISSKATNFY
+2541 ITVSILSKATKFY
-2554 LIGARA
+2554 LIGART

-2588 TANAKYRSFYNVGKY
+2588 TANAKYRSFYNLGKY

-2614 NTFIAEVA
+2614 NTFMAEVA

-2643 SKIFKKLGFAIPEGL
+2643 SKIFRKLGFAIPEGL

-2683 TKDAISHIASIVT
+2683 TKDAISRIASIVT

-2719 TIGNMLN
+2719 AIGNMLN

-2773 YNINGITYDDGSDV
+2773 YYINGITYDDGSGV

>member
-51 AAAKNV
+51 AAVKNV

-188 ANANEASHAMYNFAQ
+188 ANANEASRAMYNFAQ

-218 ETANMSTVEFK
+218 ENANMATVEFK

-252 TTDLNGNVSKLFTST
+252 TNDLNGNVSELFTST

-386 ISAKAFQDKLKETAK
+386 ISAEAFQDKLKETAK

-567 LSNIIN
+567 FSNIIN

-731 KETFTFDNIEKT
+731 KETFTFNNIEKT

-830 DGKNCI
+830 DGKNFI

-841 GIKEMLLKLWAFLKG
+841 GIKEMLSKLWAFLKD
-856 VASKTVEVFKKINWS
+856 VASKTIEVFKKINWP

-1040 IGFIGLKTLMFV
+1040 IGFIGLKSLMFV

-1124 CALLTKGNLS
+1124 CALLTKGNLG

-1233 VGIIGL
+1233 AGITGL
-1239 SAIVS
+1239 SAIVL
-1244 GLISAVRL
+1244 GLVSAVRL
-1252 AGNNAPKI
+1252 VGNNAPKI

-1508 LVGAIALIGLVLAM
+1508 LVGAMALIGLVLAM
-1522 VNALGIDSSIG
+1522 VNALGIDSSI
-1533 TVFALATLL
+1533 
-1542 EALSVALVIVSH
+1542 E
-1554 SKSMDIKQVGA
+1554 
-1565 IAAVMFALVGAIAL
+1565 
-1579 IGLVLAMVN
+1579 
-1588 ALGIDSSIGTVFALA
+1588 TVFALA

-1699 ALVGAMALIGLV
+1699 ALVSVMALLGLV

-1750 GRNILKGAVGLAAL
+1750 GSNILKGAVGLAAL

-1774 LVMMSVLPVKNAM
+1774 LVMMTALPVKNAM
-1787 VNTIVLSTL
+1787 GNAIVLSTL
-1796 LIVLTGVATVLSVIG
+1796 LIVLTGVASVLAVIG

-1834 GLVLAMMVALE
+1834 GLVLAMMVALS
-1845 IRNASEIV
+1845 IQNASEIV
-1853 KMLSGLLMCMANVCV
+1853 KMLSSLLMCMANICV
-1868 ILSSVGPLALI
+1868 ILASVGPLALI

-1976 LTGAGILAAAII
+1976 LAGAGILAAAII

-2027 LKTITPEDAIAAGNL
+2027 LKTITPEDAIAASNL

-2061 LGIGSIGTLGEKLS
+2061 LGIGSIETLGEKLS
-2075 SFGGGMKSFS
+2075 SFGGSMKSFS

-2128 APDMV
+2128 APDML

-2148 FGISVSTLSEDNYKK
+2148 FGTSVSTLSEDNYKK

-2210 LVAYADTVSGLSEAD
+2210 LVAYADIVSGLSEAD

-2373 EAVPIDSTLINNDT
+2373 EAVPTDSKSIDNT

-2394 SNLAT
+2394 SSLAT
-2399 NIVDYIDTMST
+2399 NIVDYIDTVST

-2432 LKSVAKIK
+2432 LKSVGKIK

-2520 TSGIAAGIKSGRKN
+2520 TSGIAVGIKSGRKN
-2534 IDDAMDD
+2534 IDDAMED
-2541 ITVSISSKATNFY
+2541 ITVSISSKATKFY

-2560 MKNFADGILTQTI
+2560 MKNFADGILTQTVI
-2573 TAKKA
+2573 SKKA

-2588 TANAKYRSFYNVGKY
+2588 TANAKYRSFYNLGKY

-2614 NTFIAEVA
+2614 NTFMAEVA

-2643 SKIFKKLGFAIPEGL
+2643 SKIFRKLGFAIPEGL

-2683 TKDAISHIASIVT
+2683 TKDAISRIASIVT

-2719 TIGNMLN
+2719 AIGNMLN

-2764 KLGNTNGNT
+2764 KLGNTNSNT
-2773 YNINGITYDDGSDV
+2773 YNINGITYDDGSGV

>member
-129 ESLETVN
+129 ETLETVN

-154 DMTSNIGKFTNAGV
+154 DMTRNIGKFTNAGV

-300 KAYAAAQDVKT
+300 KAYAAAQDIKT

-341 KEFLTGLS
+341 KEFLTGLY

-413 YGSLSKVITSGKIP
+413 YGSLSKVIRAGKIP

-439 NAETT
+439 ATETT

-461 GEFGTT
+461 GDFGTAKA
-467 QSRWIA
+467 RWDA

-552 NDLEKPSGRELLLES
+552 KDLEKPSGRELLLES
-567 LSNIIN
+567 FSNIIN

-674 GVGDAIVKFRDWL
+674 EVGDAIVKFRDWL

-773 IFGKMSS
+773 IFEKMSS

-871 NVFAG
+871 SVFAG

-962 FIETDKLWNAVEV
+962 YIETDKLWNAVEV

-1154 GVVAKMLATMT
+1154 GIVAKMLATMT

-1233 VGIIGL
+1233 AGITGL

-1252 AGNNAPKI
+1252 AGDNAPKI
-1260 ALSLTAMAVGIAA
+1260 ALSLTAMAVSIAA

-1296 GLLGGIVSGMVVATR
+1296 GLLGGIVSGMVVAAR

-1324 VIIALLAAVVYA
+1324 VIIALLAAIVYA

-1508 LVGAIALIGLVLAM
+1508 LVGAMALIGLVLAM
-1522 VNALGIDSSIG
+1522 VNALGIDSSI
-1533 TVFALATLL
+1533 
-1542 EALSVALVIVSH
+1542 E
-1554 SKSMDIKQVGA
+1554 
-1565 IAAVMFALVGAIAL
+1565 
-1579 IGLVLAMVN
+1579 
-1588 ALGIDSSIGTVFALA
+1588 TVFALA

-1612 LVIVSNSKSMDFKQ
+1612 LVIVSNSKSMDKKQ
-1626 VGAIAAVM
+1626 IGAIAAVM
-1634 LALVGVIALIGLVL
+1634 FTLVGVIALL
-1648 AMLNQ
+1648 
-1653 FEIDSSIGTVFALA
+1653 
-1667 TLLEALSVALVIVS
+1667 
-1681 HSKSMN
+1681 
-1687 FKQVGAIAAVML
+1687 
-1699 ALVGAMALIGLV
+1699 GLV

-1739 VATVLSAIGFL
+1739 VASVLAVIGFL
-1750 GRNILKGAVGLAAL
+1750 G
-1764 TVVMALLGLV
+1764 
-1774 LVMMSVLPVKNAM
+1774 
-1787 VNTIVLSTL
+1787 
-1796 LIVLTGVATVLSVIG
+1796 
-1811 FLAPNIVAG
+1811 PNIVAG

-1834 GLVLAMMVALE
+1834 GLVLAMMVALS
-1845 IRNASEIV
+1845 IQNASEIV
-1853 KMLSGLLMCMANVCV
+1853 KMLSSLLMCMANVCV
-1868 ILSSVGPLALI
+1868 ILALVGPLALI

-2027 LKTITPEDAIAAGNL
+2027 LKTITPEDAIAASNL

-2061 LGIGSIGTLGEKLS
+2061 LGIGSIETLGEKLS
-2075 SFGGGMKSFS
+2075 SFGGSMKSFS

-2148 FGISVSTLSEDNYKK
+2148 FGTSVSTLSEDDYNK

-2181 PKTGGWAQTVL
+2181 PKTGGWAQKVL
-2192 GAQDMTTFG
+2192 GSKDMTTFG
-2201 NGIVAFGEC
+2201 NGIIAFGEC
-2210 LVAYADTVSGLSEAD
+2210 LVAYADIVNGLSEDD
-2225 ITAVSTSADVGK
+2225 ITAVRTSADVGK
-2237 KLADLNES
+2237 TLSDFNDS
-2245 IPKSGGWAQ
+2245 IPKTGGWAQ
-2254 DILGSQDM
+2254 KVLGSKDM
-2262 TTFGDGLIAF
+2262 TAFGNGLIAF
-2272 GNGLK
+2272 GRGLK

-2289 SIGSIIYSGNAVD
+2289 SIGYIIYSGNAVD
-2302 EIKEVINKLP
+2302 ELKEVIDKLP
-2312 KSGGIGKSIFGERD
+2312 KSGGIGKSIFGGRD

-2338 LGISSYIFSVKSISD
+2338 LGISSYIFSVKNISD

-2394 SNLAT
+2394 SSLAT
-2399 NIVDYIDTMST
+2399 NIVDYIDTVST

-2534 IDDAMDD
+2534 IDDAMED

-2719 TIGNMLN
+2719 AIGNMLN

-2773 YNINGITYDDGSDV
+2773 YNINGITYDDGSGV

>member
-188 ANANEASHAMYNFAQ
+188 ANANEASRAMYNFAQ

-218 ETANMSTVEFK
+218 ENANMATVEFK

-252 TTDLNGNVSKLFTST
+252 TNDLNGNVSELFTST

-444 ATEATKELGDIV
+444 ATESTKELGDIV

-567 LSNIIN
+567 FSNIIN

-830 DGKNCI
+830 DGKNFI

-841 GIKEMLLKLWAFLKG
+841 GIKEMLLKLWAFLKD
-856 VASKTVEVFKKINWS
+856 VASKTVEVFKKINWP

-1040 IGFIGLKTLMFV
+1040 IGFIGLKSLMFV

-1124 CALLTKGNLS
+1124 CALLTKGNLG

-1233 VGIIGL
+1233 AGITGL
-1239 SAIVS
+1239 SAIVL
-1244 GLISAVRL
+1244 GLVSAVRL
-1252 AGNNAPKI
+1252 VGNNAPKI

-1522 VNALGIDSSIG
+1522 VNALGIDSSI
-1533 TVFALATLL
+1533 
-1542 EALSVALVIVSH
+1542 E
-1554 SKSMDIKQVGA
+1554 
-1565 IAAVMFALVGAIAL
+1565 
-1579 IGLVLAMVN
+1579 
-1588 ALGIDSSIGTVFALA
+1588 TVFALA

-1699 ALVGAMALIGLV
+1699 ALVSVMALLGLV

-1750 GRNILKGAVGLAAL
+1750 GSNILKGAVGLAAL

-1774 LVMMSVLPVKNAM
+1774 LVMMTALPVKNAM
-1787 VNTIVLSTL
+1787 GNAIVLSTL
-1796 LIVLTGVATVLSVIG
+1796 LIVLTGVASVLAVIG

-1834 GLVLAMMVALE
+1834 GLVLAMMVALS
-1845 IRNASEIV
+1845 IQNASEIV
-1853 KMLSGLLMCMANVCV
+1853 KMLSSLLMCMANICV
-1868 ILSSVGPLALI
+1868 ILASVGPLALI

-1976 LTGAGILAAAII
+1976 LAGAGILAAAII

-2027 LKTITPEDAIAAGNL
+2027 LKTITPEDAIAASNL

-2061 LGIGSIGTLGEKLS
+2061 LGIGSIETLGEKLS
-2075 SFGGGMKSFS
+2075 SFGGSMKSFS

-2148 FGISVSTLSEDNYKK
+2148 FGTSVSTLSEDNYKK

-2210 LVAYADTVSGLSEAD
+2210 LVAYADIVSGLSEAD

-2373 EAVPIDSTLINNDT
+2373 EAVPTDSKSIDNT

-2394 SNLAT
+2394 SSLAT
-2399 NIVDYIDTMST
+2399 NIVDYIDTVST
-2410 IDDAGLAAISTS
+2410 IDDVGLAAISTS

-2432 LKSVAKIK
+2432 LKSVGKIK

-2520 TSGIAAGIKSGRKN
+2520 TSGIAVGIKSGRKN
-2534 IDDAMDD
+2534 IDDAMED
-2541 ITVSISSKATNFY
+2541 ITVSISSKATKFY

-2560 MKNFADGILTQTI
+2560 MKNFADGILTQTVI
-2573 TAKKA
+2573 SKKA

-2603 LVQGFASGIKE
+2603 LVKGFASGIKE
-2614 NTFIAEVA
+2614 NTFMAEVA
-2622 ASAMAK
+2622 ASAMAE
-2628 AAYKAAKGALDINSP
+2628 AAYKAAKETLDIHSP
-2643 SKIFKKLGFAIPEGL
+2643 SKIFRKLGFAIPEGL

-2683 TKDAISHIASIVT
+2683 TKDAISRIASIVT

-2719 TIGNMLN
+2719 AIGNMLN

-2773 YNINGITYDDGSDV
+2773 YYINGITYDDGSGV

>member
-1508 LVGAIALIGLVLAM
+1508 LVGAMALIGLVLAM
-1522 VNALGIDSSIG
+1522 VNALGIDSSI
-1533 TVFALATLL
+1533 
-1542 EALSVALVIVSH
+1542 E
-1554 SKSMDIKQVGA
+1554 
-1565 IAAVMFALVGAIAL
+1565 
-1579 IGLVLAMVN
+1579 
-1588 ALGIDSSIGTVFALA
+1588 TVFALA

>member
-51 AAAKNV
+51 AAVKNV

-129 ESLETVN
+129 ETLETVN

-188 ANANEASHAMYNFAQ
+188 ANANEASRAMYNFAQ

-218 ETANMSTVEFK
+218 ENANMATVEFK

-252 TTDLNGNVSKLFTST
+252 TTDLNGNISELFTST

-358 MSEARNK
+358 MSDARNK

-975 IGVLAGIL
+975 IGALAGIL

-1040 IGFIGLKTLMFV
+1040 IGFIGLKSLMFV

-1124 CALLTKGNLS
+1124 CALLTKGNLG

-1139 ISTTLLAVAGAFFIL
+1139 ISTTLLAVAGVFFIL

-1233 VGIIGL
+1233 AGITGL

-1296 GLLGGIVSGMVVATR
+1296 GLLGGIVSGMVVAAR

-1392 ILLYELKVDS
+1392 ILLYELEVDS

-1468 GTVFALATLLEALS
+1468 GTVFALVTLLEALS

-1508 LVGAIALIGLVLAM
+1508 LVGAMALIGLVLAM
-1522 VNALGIDSSIG
+1522 VNALGIDSSI
-1533 TVFALATLL
+1533 
-1542 EALSVALVIVSH
+1542 E
-1554 SKSMDIKQVGA
+1554 
-1565 IAAVMFALVGAIAL
+1565 
-1579 IGLVLAMVN
+1579 
-1588 ALGIDSSIGTVFALA
+1588 TVFALA

-1725 NAIVLSTLLIVLTG
+1725 NALVLSGLLIVLTG

-1750 GRNILKGAVGLAAL
+1750 GSNILKGAVGLAAL
-1764 TVVMALLGLV
+1764 VVVMALIGLV
-1774 LVMMSVLPVKNAM
+1774 LVMMTALPVKNAM
-1787 VNTIVLSTL
+1787 GNAIVLSTL
-1796 LIVLTGVATVLSVIG
+1796 LIVLTGVATVLAVIG

-1834 GLVLAMMVALE
+1834 GLVLAMMVALN

-1853 KMLSGLLMCMANVCV
+1853 KMLSGLLMCMANICV
-1868 ILSSVGPLALI
+1868 ILASVGPLALI

-1945 TILPVIGKA
+1945 AILPVIGKA

-1976 LTGAGILAAAII
+1976 LAGAGILAAAII

-2027 LKTITPEDAIAAGNL
+2027 LKTITPEDAIAASNL

-2061 LGIGSIGTLGEKLS
+2061 LGIGSIGALGEKLS
-2075 SFGGGMKSFS
+2075 SFGGGMKAFS
-2085 ESIADLSDEDLARV
+2085 ESIAELSDEDLDRV

-2128 APDMV
+2128 SSDMV

-2148 FGISVSTLSEDNYKK
+2148 FGTSVSTLSEDDYNK

-2181 PKTGGWAQTVL
+2181 PKTGGWAQKVL
-2192 GAQDMTTFG
+2192 GSKDMTTFG
-2201 NGIVAFGEC
+2201 NGIIAFGEC
-2210 LVAYADTVSGLSEAD
+2210 LVAYADIVNGLSEDD
-2225 ITAVSTSADVGK
+2225 ITAVRTSADVGK
-2237 KLADLNES
+2237 TLSDFNDS
-2245 IPKSGGWAQ
+2245 IPKTGGWAQ
-2254 DILGSQDM
+2254 KVLGSKDM
-2262 TTFGDGLIAF
+2262 TAFGNGLIAF
-2272 GNGLK
+2272 GRGLK

-2289 SIGSIIYSGNAVD
+2289 SIGYIIYSGNAVD
-2302 EIKEVINKLP
+2302 ELKEVIDKLP
-2312 KSGGIGKSIFGERD
+2312 KSGGIGKSIFGGRD

-2338 LGISSYIFSVKSISD
+2338 LGINSYISSVKNISD

-2387 SSFVTAM
+2387 SSFITAM
-2394 SNLAT
+2394 SSLAT

-2520 TSGIAAGIKSGRKN
+2520 TSGIAVGIKSGQKN
-2534 IDDAMDD
+2534 IDNAMDS
-2541 ITVSISSKATNFY
+2541 ITVSISSKATKFY
-2554 LIGARA
+2554 LIGART

-2588 TANAKYRSFYNVGKY
+2588 TANAKYRSFYNLGKY
-2603 LVQGFASGIKE
+2603 LVKGFASGIKE

-2622 ASAMAK
+2622 ASAMAE
-2628 AAYKAAKGALDINSP
+2628 AAYKAAKEALDVNSP
-2643 SKIFKKLGFAIPEGL
+2643 SKIFRKLGFAIPEGL

-2719 TIGNMLN
+2719 AIGNMLN

-2773 YNINGITYDDGSDV
+2773 YNINGITYDDGSGV

>member
-188 ANANEASHAMYNFAQ
+188 ANANEASRAMYNFAQ

-218 ETANMSTVEFK
+218 ENANMATVEFK

-240 TLIEVDGKYKST
+240 TLTMVGDKYQST
-252 TTDLNGNVSKLFTST
+252 TRDLNGRVSELFTST

-349 KTFGGIIDA
+349 NTFGGIIDA

-386 ISAKAFQDKLKETAK
+386 ISAEAFQDKLKETAK

-413 YGSLSKVITSGKIP
+413 YGSLSKVITSGKVP

-444 ATEATKELGDIV
+444 ATESTKELGDIV

-773 IFGKMSS
+773 IFEKMSS

-871 NVFAG
+871 SVFAG

-962 FIETDKLWNAVEV
+962 YIETDKLWNAVEV

-1040 IGFIGLKTLMFV
+1040 IGFIGLKSLMFV

-1233 VGIIGL
+1233 AGITGL

-1296 GLLGGIVSGMVVATR
+1296 GLLGGIVSGMVVAAR

-1324 VIIALLAAVVYA
+1324 VIIALLAAIVYA

-1392 ILLYELKVDS
+1392 ILLSKLEIES
-1402 CIEAAGSLALLMI
+1402 CIEIAGSLALLMI
-1415 ALSTALLIASN
+1415 ALSTALLITSN

-1508 LVGAIALIGLVLAM
+1508 LVGAMALIGLVLAM
-1522 VNALGIDSSIG
+1522 VNALGIDSSI
-1533 TVFALATLL
+1533 
-1542 EALSVALVIVSH
+1542 E
-1554 SKSMDIKQVGA
+1554 
-1565 IAAVMFALVGAIAL
+1565 
-1579 IGLVLAMVN
+1579 
-1588 ALGIDSSIGTVFALA
+1588 TVFALA

-1681 HSKSMN
+1681 HSKSMD
-1687 FKQVGAIAAVML
+1687 FKQVGVIAAVLL
-1699 ALVGAMALIGLV
+1699 ALVSVMALLGLV

-1750 GRNILKGAVGLAAL
+1750 GSNILKGAVGLAAL

-1774 LVMMSVLPVKNAM
+1774 LVMMTALPVKNAM
-1787 VNTIVLSTL
+1787 GNAIVLSTL
-1796 LIVLTGVATVLSVIG
+1796 LIVLTGVASVLAVIG

-1834 GLVLAMMVALE
+1834 GLVLAMMVALN
-1845 IRNASEIV
+1845 IKNASEIV
-1853 KMLSGLLMCMANVCV
+1853 TMLSGLLMCMANICV
-1868 ILSSVGPLALI
+1868 ILASVGPLALI

-1976 LTGAGILAAAII
+1976 LAGAGILAAAII

-2027 LKTITPEDAIAAGNL
+2027 LKTITPEDAIAASNL

-2061 LGIGSIGTLGEKLS
+2061 LGIGSIATLGEKLS
-2075 SFGGGMKSFS
+2075 SFGGSMKSFS

-2171 TALSDLNNSV
+2171 TALSDLSNSV

-2210 LVAYADTVSGLSEAD
+2210 LVAYADIVNGLSEDD
-2225 ITAVSTSADVGK
+2225 ITAVSRSADVGK
-2237 KLADLNES
+2237 KLSDLNES
-2245 IPKSGGWAQ
+2245 IPKTGGWAQ
-2254 DILGSQDM
+2254 EVLGSKDM
-2262 TTFGDGLIAF
+2262 TAFGDGLIAF
-2272 GNGLK
+2272 GKGIK

-2302 EIKEVINKLP
+2302 ELKEVINKLP

-2373 EAVPIDSTLINNDT
+2373 EAVPTDSKSINNT
-2387 SSFVTAM
+2387 PLFVAAM
-2394 SNLAT
+2394 SSLAT
-2399 NIVDYIDTMST
+2399 NIVDYIDNVST
-2410 IDDAGLAAISTS
+2410 IDDAGFAAISAS
-2422 KDVIADIVDV
+2422 KDAIAEIVDI

-2491 EELGKVSF
+2491 EELGEVSF

-2534 IDDAMDD
+2534 IDDAIDD
-2541 ITVSISSKATNFY
+2541 ITVSISSKATKFY

-2560 MKNFADGILTQTI
+2560 MKNFADGILTQTVI
-2573 TAKKA
+2573 SKKA

-2628 AAYKAAKGALDINSP
+2628 AAYKAAKEALDIHSP
-2643 SKIFKKLGFAIPEGL
+2643 SKIFRKLGFAIPEGL

-2683 TKDAISHIASIVT
+2683 TKDAISRIASIVT

-2719 TIGNMLN
+2719 AIGNMLN

>member
-188 ANANEASHAMYNFAQ
+188 ANANEASRAMYNFAQ

-218 ETANMSTVEFK
+218 ENANMATVEFK

-252 TTDLNGNVSKLFTST
+252 TNDLNGNVSELFTST

-349 KTFGGIIDA
+349 NTFGGIIDA

-567 LSNIIN
+567 FSNIIN

-731 KETFTFDNIEKT
+731 KETFTFNNIEKT

-830 DGKNCI
+830 DGKNFI

-841 GIKEMLLKLWAFLKG
+841 GIKEMLSKLWAFLKD
-856 VASKTVEVFKKINWS
+856 VASKTIEVFKKINWP

-1040 IGFIGLKTLMFV
+1040 IGFIGLKSLMFV

-1124 CALLTKGNLS
+1124 CALLTKGNLG

-1233 VGIIGL
+1233 AGITGL
-1239 SAIVS
+1239 SAIVL
-1244 GLISAVRL
+1244 GLVSAVRL
-1252 AGNNAPKI
+1252 VGNNAPKI

-1508 LVGAIALIGLVLAM
+1508 LVGAMALIGLVLAM
-1522 VNALGIDSSIG
+1522 VNALGIDSSIE
-1533 TVFALATLL
+1533 TVFAL
-1542 EALSVALVIVSH
+1542 V
-1554 SKSMDIKQVGA
+1554 
-1565 IAAVMFALVGAIAL
+1565 
-1579 IGLVLAMVN
+1579 
-1588 ALGIDSSIGTVFALA
+1588 

-1699 ALVGAMALIGLV
+1699 ALVSVMALLGLV

-1750 GRNILKGAVGLAAL
+1750 GSNILKGAVGLAAL

-1774 LVMMSVLPVKNAM
+1774 LVMMTALPVKNAM
-1787 VNTIVLSTL
+1787 GNAIVLSTL
-1796 LIVLTGVATVLSVIG
+1796 LIVLTGVASVLAVIG
-1811 FLAPNIVAG
+1811 FLGPNIVAG

-1834 GLVLAMMVALE
+1834 GLVLAMMVALS
-1845 IRNASEIV
+1845 IQNASEIV
-1853 KMLSGLLMCMANVCV
+1853 KMLSSLLMCMANICV
-1868 ILSSVGPLALI
+1868 ILASVGPLALI

-1976 LTGAGILAAAII
+1976 LAGAGILAAAII

-2027 LKTITPEDAIAAGNL
+2027 LKTITPEDAIAASNL

-2061 LGIGSIGTLGEKLS
+2061 LGIGSIETLGEKLS
-2075 SFGGGMKSFS
+2075 SFGGSMKSFS

-2148 FGISVSTLSEDNYKK
+2148 FGTSVSTLSEDNYKK

-2210 LVAYADTVSGLSEAD
+2210 LVAYADIVSGLSEAD

-2373 EAVPIDSTLINNDT
+2373 EAVPTDSKSIDNT

-2394 SNLAT
+2394 SSLAT
-2399 NIVDYIDTMST
+2399 NIVDYIDTVST

-2432 LKSVAKIK
+2432 LKSVGKIK

-2520 TSGIAAGIKSGRKN
+2520 TSGIAVGIKSGRKN
-2534 IDDAMDD
+2534 IDDAMED
-2541 ITVSISSKATNFY
+2541 ITVSISSKATKFY

-2560 MKNFADGILTQTI
+2560 MKNFADGILTQTVI
-2573 TAKKA
+2573 SKKA

-2603 LVQGFASGIKE
+2603 LVKGFASGIKE
-2614 NTFIAEVA
+2614 NTFMAEVA
-2622 ASAMAK
+2622 ASAMAE
-2628 AAYKAAKGALDINSP
+2628 AAYKAAKETLDIHSP
-2643 SKIFKKLGFAIPEGL
+2643 SKIFRKLGFAIPEGL

-2683 TKDAISHIASIVT
+2683 TKDAISRIASIVT

-2719 TIGNMLN
+2719 AIGNMLN

-2773 YNINGITYDDGSDV
+2773 YNINGITYDDGSGV

>member
-119 SVQTIMASTG
+119 SVQTIIASTG

-188 ANANEASHAMYNFAQ
+188 ANANEASRAMYNFAQ

-218 ETANMSTVEFK
+218 ENANMATVEFK

-240 TLIEVDGKYKST
+240 TLTMVGDKYQST
-252 TTDLNGNVSKLFTST
+252 TRDLNGKVSELFTST

-444 ATEATKELGDIV
+444 ATESTKELGDIV

-647 GGALSVAFKIL
+647 GGALNVAFKIL

-806 FAKGILQKVRDVLG
+806 FAKGILQKVRDILG

-830 DGKNCI
+830 DGKNFI

-841 GIKEMLLKLWAFLKG
+841 GIKEMLLKLWAFLKD
-856 VASKTVEVFKKINWS
+856 VASKTVEVFKKINWP

-975 IGVLAGIL
+975 IGALAGIL

-1040 IGFIGLKTLMFV
+1040 IGFIGLKSLMFV

-1124 CALLTKGNLS
+1124 CALLTKGNLG

-1139 ISTTLLAVAGAFFIL
+1139 ISTTLLAVAGVFFIL

-1392 ILLYELKVDS
+1392 ILLYELEVDS

-1508 LVGAIALIGLVLAM
+1508 LVGAMALIGLVLAM
-1522 VNALGIDSSIG
+1522 VNALGIDSSI
-1533 TVFALATLL
+1533 
-1542 EALSVALVIVSH
+1542 E
-1554 SKSMDIKQVGA
+1554 
-1565 IAAVMFALVGAIAL
+1565 
-1579 IGLVLAMVN
+1579 
-1588 ALGIDSSIGTVFALA
+1588 TVFALA

-2099 KIAAEA
+2099 KIASEA

-2128 APDMV
+2128 ASDMV
-2133 TFSESIVAFG
+2133 AFSESIVAFG

-2148 FGISVSTLSEDNYKK
+2148 FGTSVSTLSEDDYNK

-2181 PKTGGWAQTVL
+2181 PKTGGWAQKVL
-2192 GAQDMTTFG
+2192 GSKDMTTFG
-2201 NGIVAFGEC
+2201 NGIIAFGEC
-2210 LVAYADTVSGLSEAD
+2210 LVAYADIVNGLSEDD
-2225 ITAVSTSADVGK
+2225 ITAVRTSADVGK
-2237 KLADLNES
+2237 TLSDFNDS
-2245 IPKSGGWAQ
+2245 IPKTGGWAQ
-2254 DILGSQDM
+2254 KVLGSKDM
-2262 TTFGDGLIAF
+2262 TAFGNGLIAF
-2272 GNGLK
+2272 GRGLK

-2289 SIGSIIYSGNAVD
+2289 SIGYIIYSGNAVD
-2302 EIKEVINKLP
+2302 ELKEVIDKLP
-2312 KSGGIGKSIFGERD
+2312 KSGGIGKSIFGGRD

-2338 LGISSYIFSVKSISD
+2338 LGISSYISSVKSISD

-2541 ITVSISSKATNFY
+2541 ITISISSKATNFY

-2683 TKDAISHIASIVT
+2683 TKDAISRIASIVT

-2719 TIGNMLN
+2719 AIGNMLN

-2773 YNINGITYDDGSDV
+2773 YNINGITYDDGSGV

>member
-188 ANANEASHAMYNFAQ
+188 ANANEASRAMYNFAQ

-218 ETANMSTVEFK
+218 ENANMATVEFK

-252 TTDLNGNVSKLFTST
+252 TNDLNGNVSELFTST

-349 KTFGGIIDA
+349 NTFGGIIDA
-358 MSEARNK
+358 MSDARNK

-406 IDELIEE
+406 VDELIEE

-871 NVFAG
+871 SVFAG

-962 FIETDKLWNAVEV
+962 YIETDKLWNAVEV

-1040 IGFIGLKTLMFV
+1040 IGFIGLKSLMFV

-1233 VGIIGL
+1233 AGITGL

-1244 GLISAVRL
+1244 GLVSAVRL

-1296 GLLGGIVSGMVVATR
+1296 GLLGGIVSGMVVAAR

-1392 ILLYELKVDS
+1392 ILLYELEVDS

-1522 VNALGIDSSIG
+1522 VNALGIDSSI
-1533 TVFALATLL
+1533 
-1542 EALSVALVIVSH
+1542 E
-1554 SKSMDIKQVGA
+1554 
-1565 IAAVMFALVGAIAL
+1565 
-1579 IGLVLAMVN
+1579 
-1588 ALGIDSSIGTVFALA
+1588 TVFALA

-1687 FKQVGAIAAVML
+1687 FKQVGVIAAVML
-1699 ALVGAMALIGLV
+1699 ALVSVMALLGLV

-1725 NAIVLSTLLIVLTG
+1725 NALVLSGLLIVLTG
-1739 VATVLSAIGFL
+1739 VATVL
-1750 GRNILKGAVGLAAL
+1750 AV
-1764 TVVMALLGLV
+1764 V
-1774 LVMMSVLPVKNAM
+1774 
-1787 VNTIVLSTL
+1787 
-1796 LIVLTGVATVLSVIG
+1796 G

-1945 TILPVIGKA
+1945 AILPVIGKA

-1976 LTGAGILAAAII
+1976 LAGAGILAAAII

-2115 IPKTGGWVQKILG
+2115 IPETGGWVQKILG

-2148 FGISVSTLSEDNYKK
+2148 FGTSVSTLSEDNYNK

-2171 TALSDLNNSV
+2171 TALSDLNNSI

-2302 EIKEVINKLP
+2302 ELKEVINKLP

-2373 EAVPIDSTLINNDT
+2373 EAVPTDSKSINNT
-2387 SSFVTAM
+2387 PLFVAAM
-2394 SNLAT
+2394 SSLAT
-2399 NIVDYIDTMST
+2399 NIVDYIDNVST
-2410 IDDAGLAAISTS
+2410 IDDAGFAAISAS
-2422 KDVIADIVDV
+2422 KDAIAEIVDV

-2491 EELGKVSF
+2491 EELGEVSF

-2560 MKNFADGILTQTI
+2560 MKNFADGILKQTVI
-2573 TAKKA
+2573 SKKA

-2628 AAYKAAKGALDINSP
+2628 SAYKAAKEALDIHSP
-2643 SKIFKKLGFAIPEGL
+2643 SKIFRKLGFAIPEGL

-2719 TIGNMLN
+2719 AIGNMLN

-2773 YNINGITYDDGSDV
+2773 YNINGITYDDGSGV